1 MKFIFDTLVD
11 KSKYFV
17 FLILV
22 LSVISIFGLPRFQLD
37 ASSDTLLL
45 DNDPDLKVYREN
57 SRKYGSSDFLVIA
70 FTPNND
76 IFSKNTQSF
85 LKDLVLELKGVKG
98 IRNVL
103 SLFDVPLLN
112 YNEQSISEL
121 AENVITL
128 NTENIDLNKARREFE
143 TNEVYRGLLISNDLQ
158 TIALQMSLEPN
169 ASYQS
174 LISQRYDLL
183 DSQSNLEDS
192 NFSEKLSI
200 LELKIE
206 TEKKLNLLKEGKII
220 NEIRSITNKYKQK
233 GDIYLGGGAMIAY
246 DTIQMIQQ
254 DLITFGIAVFFM
266 FVFILS
272 LIFRQIRWVAIPL
285 ISAGLSALFTTGL
298 ISWMGW
304 KVTVVSANFIAL
316 LMIIGISLTVHL
328 VVRYREITSK
338 NTDLSHSESIK
349 RTLSQMFLPCLY
361 TALTTMVAFA
371 SLIISDIRP
380 IIDFGLLMVL
390 SIFIAF
396 IVSFLFFGT
405 LASLMNKNEKDSM
418 IDYSSGFTTSINT
431 FVVKFKNIILLVSIL
446 GFVLSLI
453 GINKLSVEN
462 KFIDYFKPSTEI
474 YKGLSLIDKKLGG
487 TAPLDIIIT
496 APKDFSPIGAE
507 TEFEDDFDDFGIET
521 NEYGYWYSTDN
532 LSFLE
537 EIHDYLENRPEIG
550 KVLSVSSAIKLAEI
564 AKGEKLDDLELAL
577 LRKVLPEDINNQL
590 LKSFISDNDNQVRL
604 SARVIES
611 LDGLNRK
618 NLINEVESDLINEFN
633 LSPDQ
638 FYLSGISVIYNN
650 LLQSLFQSLIGSLS
664 IVFSAIFLMF
674 IILFRSFYMALISMI
689 PNLLSAAS
697 VLGIIGWSGIP
708 LDIMTV
714 TVAAISIG
722 IGVDNTIH
730 YVHRFLK
737 EYDLEKNYDLAIKN
751 SHATIGRAMFY
762 TSLTIVLGFMIL
774 ITSNF
779 NPSVFFGIFTSFSMI
794 VAILAALM
802 LLPVL
807 IRHFKPFGKNKHGTS

>member
-1 MKFIFDTLVD
+1 MNNIFNFLVD
-11 KSKYFV
+11 KSKFFI
-17 FLILV
+17 FLLFA
-22 LSVISIFGLPRFQLD
+22 LSIISIIGLPRFQLD

-45 DNDPDLKVYREN
+45 DNDPDLKIYREN

-70 FTPNND
+70 FTPNKD
-76 IFSKNTQSF
+76 IFTNETISLLESLVGK
-85 LKDLVLELKGVKG
+85 LKEVDG
-98 IRNVL
+98 ISNVL
-103 SLFDVPLLN
+103 SLFDVPLLS
-112 YNEQSISEL
+112 YSEQSINEL
-121 AENVITL
+121 AENVVTL
-128 NTENIDLNKARREFE
+128 STDDVDLTKAKYEFE
-143 TNEVYRGLLISNDLQ
+143 TNEVYRGLLISKDLK
-158 TIALQMSLEPN
+158 TIALQMTLKPN
-169 ASYQS
+169 ESYQK
-174 LISQRYDLL
+174 LISKRYELL
-183 DSQSNLEDS
+183 DQKNLIE
-192 NFSEKLSI
+192 EKSFKQD
-200 LELKIE
+200 LESLDFQIE
-206 TEKKLNLLKEGKII
+206 EQKQINLI
-220 NEIRSITNKYKQK
+220 NEATLINEVRRITKDYE
-233 GDIYLGGGAMIAY
+233 GYGEIFLGGGAMIAH
-246 DTIQMIQQ
+246 DTIKMIQQ
-254 DLITFGIAVFFM
+254 DLFTFGVAVFFM
-266 FVFILS
+266 FVLILS
-272 LIFRQIRWVAIPL
+272 IIFRQFRWVIVPL
-285 ISAGLSALFTTGL
+285 VSAGLSALFTTGL
-298 ISWMGW
+298 ISWIGW

-338 NTDLSHSESIK
+338 FNDISHNEALK

-396 IVSFLFFGT
+396 SVSFVFFGS
-405 LASLMNKNEKDSM
+405 LASLMNKNLKDTN
-418 IDYSSGFTTSINT
+418 IDYSSGFTTWINSL
-431 FVVKFKNIILLVSIL
+431 VVRFKNIILLISLL
-446 GFVLSLI
+446 GFIFSIV

-462 KFIDYFKPSTEI
+462 KFIDYFKPTTEI

-487 TAPLDIIIT
+487 TAPLDIIIS
-496 APKDFSPIGAE
+496 APENNFENDYES
-507 TEFEDDFDDFGIET
+507 EDDFDDFGLET
-521 NEYGYWYSTDN
+521 EQYGYWFNSQN
-532 LSFLE
+532 LSYLE
-537 EIHDYLENRPEIG
+537 EIHDYLEARPEIG

-564 AKGEKLDDLELAL
+564 VKGNKLDDLELAL

-590 LKSFISDNDNQVRL
+590 LSSYISEDDNQVRL

-611 LDGLNRK
+611 MDGLNRK
-618 NLINEVESDLINEFN
+618 NLIEEVKNDLIKNYE
-633 LSPDQ
+633 LTEDQ

-664 IVFSAIFLMF
+664 IVFAAIFAMF
-674 IILFRSFYMALISMI
+674 IILFRSLYMAIIAMI
-689 PNLLSAAS
+689 PNLLSASS

-708 LDIMTV
+708 IDIMTV

-737 EYDLEKNYDLAIKN
+737 EYEQNNNYDLAIKN
-751 SHATIGRAMFY
+751 SHSTIGRAMFY

-774 ITSNF
+774 VSSNF

-807 IRHFKPFGKNKHGTS
+807 IRHLKPFGRDSRGTT

>member
-1 MKFIFDTLVD
+1 MNIFFNFLVD
-11 KSKYFV
+11 KSKFFV
-17 FLILV
+17 FLLIALSLVSIL
-22 LSVISIFGLPRFQLD
+22 GLPKFQLD

-45 DNDPDLKVYREN
+45 DNDPDLKTYREN

-70 FTPNND
+70 FTPNEE
-76 IFSKNTQSF
+76 IFTSETVSLLKNLVED
-85 LKDLVLELKGVKG
+85 LKNVNG
-98 IRNVL
+98 IKNVL
-103 SLFDVPLLN
+103 SLFDVPLLK
-112 YNEQSISEL
+112 YSEQSISEL
-121 AENVITL
+121 AENVVTL
-128 NTENIDLNKARREFE
+128 STENVDLTKAKYEFE
-143 TNEVYRGLLISNDLQ
+143 TNEVYRGLLISEDLK
-158 TIALQMSLEPN
+158 TIAFQMSLEPN
-169 ASYQS
+169 KEYQK
-174 LISQRYDLL
+174 LISERYDLIDL
-183 DSQSNLEDS
+183 EMTLEEEVFKNNLE
-192 NFSEKLSI
+192 I
-200 LELKIE
+200 LDLKIDE
-206 TEKKLNLLKEGKII
+206 QKKINLSNEAILI
-220 NEIRSITNKYKQK
+220 NEVRNITNNYKDN
-233 GDIYLGGGAMIAY
+233 GEIFLGGGAMIAH
-246 DTIQMIQQ
+246 DTIKMIQQ
-254 DLITFGIAVFFM
+254 DLLTFGVAVFFM
-266 FVFILS
+266 FVLILS
-272 LIFRQIRWVAIPL
+272 IIFKQFRWVAIPL
-285 ISAGLSALFTTGL
+285 ISACLSALFTTGL

-328 VVRYREITSK
+328 VVRYREITSRFH
-338 NTDLSHSESIK
+338 DLTHSEALK
-349 RTLSQMFLPCLY
+349 KTLSQMFLPCLY

-396 IVSFLFFGT
+396 TVSFVFFGS
-405 LASLMNKNEKDSM
+405 LASLMKKNTKDTKV
-418 IDYSSGFTTSINT
+418 DYSSGFTTWINSL
-431 FVVKFKNIILLVSIL
+431 VVRFKNIILLI
-446 GFVLSLI
+446 SLI
-453 GINKLSVEN
+453 GFIFSLVGINKLSVEN
-462 KFIDYFKPSTEI
+462 KFIDYFKPTTEI
-474 YKGLSLIDKKLGG
+474 YQGLSLIDKKLGG
-487 TAPLDIIIT
+487 TAPLDIIIS
-496 APKDFSPIGAE
+496 APQSATQTND
-507 TEFEDDFDDFGIET
+507 EFEEDFDDFGIET
-521 NEYGYWYSTDN
+521 EEYGYWFNSQN
-532 LSFLE
+532 LSYLE
-537 EIHDYLENRPEIG
+537 EIHDYLERRPEIG

-590 LKSFISDNDNQVRL
+590 LSSYISEDDNQVRL

-611 LDGLNRK
+611 MDGLNRK
-618 NLINEVESDLINEFN
+618 NLIDEVKTDLIQNYQ
-633 LSPDQ
+633 LSEEQ

-650 LLQSLFQSLIGSLS
+650 LLQSLFQSLIGSLT
-664 IVFSAIFLMF
+664 IVFSAIFIMF
-674 IILFRSFYMALISMI
+674 IILFRSLYMALIAMI

-737 EYDLEKNYDLAIKN
+737 EYDLQKNYDLAIKN

-774 ITSNF
+774 VSSNF

-794 VAILAALM
+794 IAILAALM

-807 IRHFKPFGKNKHGTS
+807 IRHLKPFGRNLHGTT

>member
-1 MKFIFDTLVD
+1 MNIFFNFLVD
-11 KSKYFV
+11 KSKFFV
-17 FLILV
+17 FFLIA
-22 LSVISIFGLPRFQLD
+22 LSLISILGLPKFQLD

-45 DNDPDLKVYREN
+45 DNDPDLKTYREN

-70 FTPNND
+70 FTPNEE
-76 IFSKNTQSF
+76 IFTSETVSLLKNLVED
-85 LKDLVLELKGVKG
+85 LKNVNG
-98 IRNVL
+98 IKNVL
-103 SLFDVPLLN
+103 SLFDVPLLK
-112 YNEQSISEL
+112 YSEQSISEL
-121 AENVITL
+121 AENVVTL
-128 NTENIDLNKARREFE
+128 STENVDLTKAKYEFE
-143 TNEVYRGLLISNDLQ
+143 TNEVYRGLLISEDLK
-158 TIALQMSLEPN
+158 TIAFQMSLEPN
-169 ASYQS
+169 KEYHK
-174 LISQRYDLL
+174 LISERYDLIDL
-183 DSQSNLEDS
+183 EMTLEEEVFKNNLE
-192 NFSEKLSI
+192 I
-200 LELKIE
+200 LDLKIDE
-206 TEKKLNLLKEGKII
+206 QKKINLSNEAILI
-220 NEIRSITNKYKQK
+220 NEVRNITNNYKDN
-233 GDIYLGGGAMIAY
+233 GEIFLGGGAMIAH
-246 DTIQMIQQ
+246 DTIKMIQQ
-254 DLITFGIAVFFM
+254 DLLTFGVAVFFM
-266 FVFILS
+266 FVLILS
-272 LIFRQIRWVAIPL
+272 IIFKQFRWVAIPL
-285 ISAGLSALFTTGL
+285 ISACLSALFTTGL

-328 VVRYREITSK
+328 VVRYREITSRFH
-338 NTDLSHSESIK
+338 DLTHSEALK
-349 RTLSQMFLPCLY
+349 KTLSQMFLPCLY

-396 IVSFLFFGT
+396 TVSFIFFGS
-405 LASLMNKNEKDSM
+405 LASLMKKNTKDTKV
-418 IDYSSGFTTSINT
+418 DYSSGFTTWINSL
-431 FVVKFKNIILLVSIL
+431 VVRFKNIILLI
-446 GFVLSLI
+446 SLI
-453 GINKLSVEN
+453 GFIFSLVGINKLSVEN
-462 KFIDYFKPSTEI
+462 KFIDYFKPTTEI
-474 YKGLSLIDKKLGG
+474 YQGLSLIDKKLGG
-487 TAPLDIIIT
+487 TAPLDIIIS
-496 APKDFSPIGAE
+496 APQSATQTND
-507 TEFEDDFDDFGIET
+507 EFEEDFDDFGIET
-521 NEYGYWYSTDN
+521 EEYGYWFNSQN
-532 LSFLE
+532 LSYLE
-537 EIHDYLENRPEIG
+537 EIHDYLERRPEIG

-590 LKSFISDNDNQVRL
+590 LSSYISEDDNQVRL

-611 LDGLNRK
+611 MDGLNRK
-618 NLINEVESDLINEFN
+618 NLIDEVKTDLIQNYQ
-633 LSPDQ
+633 LSEEQ

-650 LLQSLFQSLIGSLS
+650 LLQSLFQSLIGSLT
-664 IVFSAIFLMF
+664 IVFSAIFIMF
-674 IILFRSFYMALISMI
+674 IILFRSLYMALIAMI

-737 EYDLEKNYDLAIKN
+737 EYDLQKNYDLAIKN

-774 ITSNF
+774 VSSNF

-794 VAILAALM
+794 IAILAALM

-807 IRHFKPFGKNKHGTS
+807 IRHLKPFGRNLHGTT

>member
-1 MKFIFDTLVD
+1 MNNIFNFLVD
-11 KSKYFV
+11 KSKFFI
-17 FLILV
+17 FLLFA
-22 LSVISIFGLPRFQLD
+22 LSIISIIGLPRFQLD

-45 DNDPDLKVYREN
+45 DNDPDLKIYREN

-70 FTPNND
+70 FTPNKD
-76 IFSKNTQSF
+76 IFTNETISLLENLVGK
-85 LKDLVLELKGVKG
+85 LKEVDG
-98 IRNVL
+98 ISNVL
-103 SLFDVPLLN
+103 SLFDVPLLS
-112 YNEQSISEL
+112 YSEQSINEL
-121 AENVITL
+121 AENVVTL
-128 NTENIDLNKARREFE
+128 STDDVDLTKAKYEFE
-143 TNEVYRGLLISNDLQ
+143 TNEVYRGLLISKDLK
-158 TIALQMSLEPN
+158 TIALQMTLKPN
-169 ASYQS
+169 ESYQK
-174 LISQRYDLL
+174 LISKRYDLL
-183 DSQSNLEDS
+183 DQKDLIEEKSFKQDLESLDFQIEEQKQINL
-192 NFSEKLSI
+192 
-200 LELKIE
+200 
-206 TEKKLNLLKEGKII
+206 I
-220 NEIRSITNKYKQK
+220 NEATLINEVRRITKDYE
-233 GDIYLGGGAMIAY
+233 GYGEIFLGGGAMIAH
-246 DTIQMIQQ
+246 DTIKMIQQ
-254 DLITFGIAVFFM
+254 DLFTFGVAVFFM
-266 FVFILS
+266 FVLILS
-272 LIFRQIRWVAIPL
+272 IIFRQFRWVIVPL
-285 ISAGLSALFTTGL
+285 VSAGLSALFTTGL

-338 NTDLSHSESIK
+338 FNDISHNEALK

-396 IVSFLFFGT
+396 SVSFVFFGS
-405 LASLMNKNEKDSM
+405 LASLMNKNLKDTN
-418 IDYSSGFTTSINT
+418 IDYSSGFTTWINSL
-431 FVVKFKNIILLVSIL
+431 VVRFKNIILLISLL
-446 GFVLSLI
+446 GFIFSIV

-462 KFIDYFKPSTEI
+462 KFIDYFKPTTEI

-487 TAPLDIIIT
+487 TAPLDIIIS
-496 APKDFSPIGAE
+496 APENNFENDYES
-507 TEFEDDFDDFGIET
+507 EDDFDDFGLET
-521 NEYGYWYSTDN
+521 EQYGYWFNSQN
-532 LSFLE
+532 LSYLE
-537 EIHDYLENRPEIG
+537 EIHDYLEARPEIG

-564 AKGEKLDDLELAL
+564 VKGNKLDDLELAL

-590 LKSFISDNDNQVRL
+590 LSSYISEDDNQVRL

-611 LDGLNRK
+611 MDGLNRK
-618 NLINEVESDLINEFN
+618 NLIEEVKNDLIKNYE
-633 LSPDQ
+633 LTEDQ

-664 IVFSAIFLMF
+664 IVFAAIFAMF
-674 IILFRSFYMALISMI
+674 IILFRSLYMAIIAMI
-689 PNLLSAAS
+689 PNLLSASS

-708 LDIMTV
+708 IDIMTV

-737 EYDLEKNYDLAIKN
+737 EYEQNNNYDLAIKN
-751 SHATIGRAMFY
+751 SHSTIGRAMFY

-774 ITSNF
+774 VSSNF

-802 LLPVL
+802 LLHVL
-807 IRHFKPFGKNKHGTS
+807 IRHLKPFGRDSRGTT

>member
-1 MKFIFDTLVD
+1 MNNIFNFLVD
-11 KSKYFV
+11 KSKFFI
-17 FLILV
+17 FLLFA
-22 LSVISIFGLPRFQLD
+22 LSIISIIGLPRFQLD

-45 DNDPDLKVYREN
+45 DNDPDLKIYREN

-70 FTPNND
+70 FTPNKD
-76 IFSKNTQSF
+76 IFTNETISLLENLVGK
-85 LKDLVLELKGVKG
+85 LKEVDG
-98 IRNVL
+98 ISNVL
-103 SLFDVPLLN
+103 SLFDVPLLS
-112 YNEQSISEL
+112 YSEQSINEL
-121 AENVITL
+121 AENVVTL
-128 NTENIDLNKARREFE
+128 STDDVDLTKAKYEFE
-143 TNEVYRGLLISNDLQ
+143 TNEVYRGLLISKDLK
-158 TIALQMSLEPN
+158 TIALQMTLKPN
-169 ASYQS
+169 ESYQK
-174 LISQRYDLL
+174 LISKRYELL
-183 DSQSNLEDS
+183 DQKNLIE
-192 NFSEKLSI
+192 EKSFKQD
-200 LELKIE
+200 LESLDFQIE
-206 TEKKLNLLKEGKII
+206 EQKQINLI
-220 NEIRSITNKYKQK
+220 NEATLINEVRRITKDYE
-233 GDIYLGGGAMIAY
+233 GYGEIFLGGGAMIAH
-246 DTIQMIQQ
+246 DTIKMIQQ
-254 DLITFGIAVFFM
+254 DLFTFGVAVFFM
-266 FVFILS
+266 FVLILS
-272 LIFRQIRWVAIPL
+272 IIFRQFRWVIVPL
-285 ISAGLSALFTTGL
+285 VSAGLSALFTTGL
-298 ISWMGW
+298 ISWIGW

-338 NTDLSHSESIK
+338 FNDISHNEALK

-396 IVSFLFFGT
+396 SVSFIFFGS
-405 LASLMNKNEKDSM
+405 LASLMNKNLKDTN
-418 IDYSSGFTTSINT
+418 IDYSSGFTTWINSL
-431 FVVKFKNIILLVSIL
+431 VVRFKNLILLISLL
-446 GFVLSLI
+446 GFIFSIV

-487 TAPLDIIIT
+487 TAPLDIIIS
-496 APKDFSPIGAE
+496 APENNFENDYES
-507 TEFEDDFDDFGIET
+507 EDDFDDFGLET
-521 NEYGYWYSTDN
+521 EQYGYWFNSQN
-532 LSFLE
+532 LSYLE
-537 EIHDYLENRPEIG
+537 EIHDYLEARPEIG

-564 AKGEKLDDLELAL
+564 VKGNKLDDLELAL
-577 LRKVLPEDINNQL
+577 LRKVLPEDINDQL
-590 LKSFISDNDNQVRL
+590 LSSYISEDDNQVRL

-611 LDGLNRK
+611 MDGLNRK
-618 NLINEVESDLINEFN
+618 KLIEEVKNDLIKNYE
-633 LSPDQ
+633 LTEDQ

-664 IVFSAIFLMF
+664 IVFAAIFAMF
-674 IILFRSFYMALISMI
+674 IILFRSLYMAIIAMI
-689 PNLLSAAS
+689 PNLLSASS

-708 LDIMTV
+708 IDIMTV

-737 EYDLEKNYDLAIKN
+737 EYEQNNNYDLAIKN
-751 SHATIGRAMFY
+751 SHSTIGRAMFY

-774 ITSNF
+774 VSSNF

-807 IRHFKPFGKNKHGTS
+807 IRHLKPFGRDSRGTT

>member
-1 MKFIFDTLVD
+1 MNSLFNFLVD
-11 KSKYFV
+11 KSKF
-17 FLILV
+17 FIFIIIL
-22 LSVISIFGLPRFQLD
+22 LSLVSILGLPKFQLD

-70 FTPNND
+70 FTPDKD
-76 IFSKNTQSF
+76 IFSSETISLLKKLESNLKNI
-85 LKDLVLELKGVKG
+85 DG
-98 IRNVL
+98 IQNVL
-103 SLFDVPLLN
+103 SLLDVPLLS
-112 YNEQSISEL
+112 YSEQSINEL
-121 AENVITL
+121 ADNLVTLSTENV
-128 NTENIDLNKARREFE
+128 DLVKAKKEFE
-143 TNEVYRGLLISNDLQ
+143 LNEVYRGLLISEDLK
-158 TIALQMSLEPN
+158 TIAFQMTLEPN
-169 ASYQS
+169 DQFQN
-174 LISQRYDLL
+174 LISDRYDLL
-183 DSQSNLEDS
+183 DSKNTLDNEIFSKNLENLDLKIDNQKKINLSKEAILINDIRNISNLYKD
-192 NFSEKLSI
+192 K
-200 LELKIE
+200 
-206 TEKKLNLLKEGKII
+206 G
-220 NEIRSITNKYKQK
+220 EIF
-233 GDIYLGGGAMIAY
+233 LGGGAMIAH
-246 DTIQMIQQ
+246 DTIKMIQQ
-254 DLITFGIAVFFM
+254 DLFTFGVAVFFM
-266 FVFILS
+266 FVLILS
-272 LIFRQIRWVAIPL
+272 LIFRQFRWVVIPL
-285 ISAGLSALFTTGL
+285 TSAGLSALFTTGL
-298 ISWMGW
+298 ISWLGW

-328 VVRYREITSK
+328 VVRYREITS
-338 NTDLSHSESIK
+338 NFNDLSHEDALK
-349 RTLSQMFLPCLY
+349 KTLSQMFLPCLY

-390 SIFIAF
+390 SISIAF
-396 IVSFLFFGT
+396 IVSFVFFGS
-405 LASLMNKNEKDSM
+405 LSSLMGKNLKDTQ
-418 IDYSSGFTTSINT
+418 IDYSSGFTTWINSL
-431 FVVKFKNIILLVSIL
+431 VVRFKNLILLISLLAFIFA
-446 GFVLSLI
+446 FV

-487 TAPLDIIIT
+487 TAPLDIIIS
-496 APKDFSPIGAE
+496 APKEDINLEDDF
-507 TEFEDDFDDFGIET
+507 DDFDDFGIET
-521 NEYGYWYSTDN
+521 DEYGYWFNSQN
-532 LSFLE
+532 LGRLE
-537 EIHDYLENRPEIG
+537 EIHDYLEGRPEIG
-550 KVLSVSSAIKLAEI
+550 KVLSVSSATKLAEI
-564 AKGEKLDDLELAL
+564 VKGEKLDDLELAL

-590 LKSFISDNDNQVRL
+590 LSSYISDDDNQVRL

-618 NLINEVESDLINEFN
+618 NLIEEVKKDLVNNFE
-633 LSPDQ
+633 LSEDQ

-650 LLQSLFQSLIGSLS
+650 LLQSLFQSLIGSLL

-674 IILFRSFYMALISMI
+674 IVLFRSFYMALIAMI

-708 LDIMTV
+708 IDIMTV

-737 EYDLEKNYDLAIKN
+737 EFEQEQNYDIAIKN
-751 SHATIGRAMFY
+751 SHSTIGRAMFY

-774 ITSNF
+774 VSSNF

-807 IRHFKPFGKNKHGTS
+807 IRHLKPFGRN

>member
-1 MKFIFDTLVD
+1 MNIFFNFLVD
-11 KSKYFV
+11 KSKFFV
-17 FLILV
+17 FLLIA
-22 LSVISIFGLPRFQLD
+22 LSLISILGLPKFQLD

-45 DNDPDLKVYREN
+45 DNDPDLKTYREN

-70 FTPNND
+70 FTPNEE
-76 IFSKNTQSF
+76 IFTSETVSLLKNLVED
-85 LKDLVLELKGVKG
+85 LKNVNG
-98 IRNVL
+98 IKNVL
-103 SLFDVPLLN
+103 SLFDVPLLK
-112 YNEQSISEL
+112 YSEQSISEL
-121 AENVITL
+121 AENVVTL
-128 NTENIDLNKARREFE
+128 STENVDLTKAKYEFE
-143 TNEVYRGLLISNDLQ
+143 TNEVYRGLLISEDLK
-158 TIALQMSLEPN
+158 TIAFQMSLEPN
-169 ASYQS
+169 KEYQK
-174 LISQRYDLL
+174 LISERYDLIDL
-183 DSQSNLEDS
+183 EMTLEEEVFKNNLE
-192 NFSEKLSI
+192 I
-200 LELKIE
+200 LDLKIDE
-206 TEKKLNLLKEGKII
+206 QKKINLSNEAILI
-220 NEIRSITNKYKQK
+220 NEVRNITNNYKDN
-233 GDIYLGGGAMIAY
+233 GEIFLGGGAMIAH
-246 DTIQMIQQ
+246 DTIKMIQQ
-254 DLITFGIAVFFM
+254 DLLTFGVAVFFM
-266 FVFILS
+266 FVLILS
-272 LIFRQIRWVAIPL
+272 IIFKQFRWVAIPL
-285 ISAGLSALFTTGL
+285 ISACLSALFTTGL

-328 VVRYREITSK
+328 VVRYREITSRFH
-338 NTDLSHSESIK
+338 DLTHSEALK
-349 RTLSQMFLPCLY
+349 KTLSQMFLPCLY

-396 IVSFLFFGT
+396 TVSFIFFGS
-405 LASLMNKNEKDSM
+405 LASLMKKNTMDTKV
-418 IDYSSGFTTSINT
+418 DYSSGFTTWINSLI
-431 FVVKFKNIILLVSIL
+431 VRFKNIILLI
-446 GFVLSLI
+446 SLI
-453 GINKLSVEN
+453 GFIFSLVGINKLSVEN
-462 KFIDYFKPSTEI
+462 KFIDYFKPTTEI
-474 YKGLSLIDKKLGG
+474 YQGLSLIDKKLGG
-487 TAPLDIIIT
+487 TAPLDIIIS
-496 APKDFSPIGAE
+496 APQSSTQTND
-507 TEFEDDFDDFGIET
+507 EFEEDFDDFGIET
-521 NEYGYWYSTDN
+521 EEYGYWFNSQN
-532 LSFLE
+532 LSYLE
-537 EIHDYLENRPEIG
+537 EIHDYLERRPEIG

-590 LKSFISDNDNQVRL
+590 LSSYISEDDNQVRL

-611 LDGLNRK
+611 MDGLNRK
-618 NLINEVESDLINEFN
+618 NLIDEVKTDLIQNYQ
-633 LSPDQ
+633 LSEEQ

-650 LLQSLFQSLIGSLS
+650 LLQSLFQSLIGSLT
-664 IVFSAIFLMF
+664 IVFSAIFIMF
-674 IILFRSFYMALISMI
+674 IILFRSLYMALIAMI

-737 EYDLEKNYDLAIKN
+737 EYDLQKNYDLAIKN

-774 ITSNF
+774 VSSNF

-794 VAILAALM
+794 IAILAALM

-807 IRHFKPFGKNKHGTS
+807 IRHLKPFGRNLHGTT

>member
-1 MKFIFDTLVD
+1 MNTFFNFLVDRSKIFIF
-11 KSKYFV
+11 
-17 FLILV
+17 FLIL
-22 LSVISIFGLPRFQLD
+22 LSLISLLGLPKFQLD

-45 DNDPDLKVYREN
+45 DNDPDLKTYREN

-70 FTPNND
+70 FTPNKD
-76 IFSKNTQSF
+76 IFTVETLSLLKSLVEDLKN
-85 LKDLVLELKGVKG
+85 VNG
-98 IRNVL
+98 IKNVL
-103 SLFDVPLLN
+103 SLFDVPLLK
-112 YNEQSISEL
+112 YSEQSISEL
-121 AENVITL
+121 AENVVTL
-128 NTENIDLNKARREFE
+128 STENVNLKKAKYEFE
-143 TNEVYRGLLISNDLQ
+143 NNEVYRGLLISEDLK
-158 TIALQMSLEPN
+158 TIAFQMSLEEN
-169 ASYQS
+169 QEYQK
-174 LISQRYDLL
+174 LISERYDLL
-183 DSQSNLEDS
+183 DQKNSLDEEFFKTNLEILDLRIDEQKKINLS
-192 NFSEKLSI
+192 NEAI
-200 LELKIE
+200 L
-206 TEKKLNLLKEGKII
+206 I
-220 NEIRSITNKYKQK
+220 NEVRDITNNYKDK
-233 GDIYLGGGAMIAY
+233 GEIFLGGGAMIAH
-246 DTIQMIQQ
+246 DTIKMIQQ
-254 DLITFGIAVFFM
+254 DLFTFGVAVFFM
-266 FVFILS
+266 FVLILS
-272 LIFRQIRWVAIPL
+272 LIFKQFRWVAIPL
-285 ISAGLSALFTTGL
+285 ISACLSALFTTGL

-328 VVRYREITSK
+328 VVRYREITSRF
-338 NTDLSHSESIK
+338 NDLTHSEALK

-396 IVSFLFFGT
+396 TVSFIFFGS
-405 LASLMNKNEKDSM
+405 LASLMKKNTKDTKV
-418 IDYSSGFTTSINT
+418 DYSSGFTTWINSL
-431 FVVKFKNIILLVSIL
+431 VVRFKNVILIISLI
-446 GFVLSLI
+446 GFILSLV

-462 KFIDYFKPSTEI
+462 KFIDYFKPTTEI
-474 YKGLSLIDKKLGG
+474 YQGLSLIDKKLGG
-487 TAPLDIIIT
+487 TAPLDIIISAPQT
-496 APKDFSPIGAE
+496 APTTND
-507 TEFEDDFDDFGIET
+507 EFEEDFDDFGIET
-521 NEYGYWYSTDN
+521 EEYGYWFNSQN
-532 LSFLE
+532 LSYLE
-537 EIHDYLENRPEIG
+537 EIHDYLEARPEIG

-577 LRKVLPEDINNQL
+577 LRKVLPDDINNQL
-590 LKSFISDNDNQVRL
+590 LSSYISEDDNQVRL

-611 LDGLNRK
+611 MDGLNRK
-618 NLINEVESDLINEFN
+618 NLIDEVKNDLIQNYE
-633 LSPDQ
+633 LSEEQ

-650 LLQSLFQSLIGSLS
+650 LLQSLFQSLIGSLT
-664 IVFSAIFLMF
+664 IVFSAIFIMF
-674 IILFRSFYMALISMI
+674 IILFRSLYMALIAMI
-689 PNLLSAAS
+689 PNLLSASS

-737 EYDLEKNYDLAIKN
+737 EYELQKNYDLAIKN

-774 ITSNF
+774 VSSNF

-807 IRHFKPFGKNKHGTS
+807 IRHLKPFGRNINGST

>member
-1 MKFIFDTLVD
+1 MNNIFNFLVD
-11 KSKYFV
+11 KSKFFI
-17 FLILV
+17 FLLFA
-22 LSVISIFGLPRFQLD
+22 LSIISIIGLPRFQLD

-45 DNDPDLKVYREN
+45 DNDPDLKIYREN

-70 FTPNND
+70 FTPNKN
-76 IFSKNTQSF
+76 IFTNETISLLENLVGK
-85 LKDLVLELKGVKG
+85 LKEVDG
-98 IRNVL
+98 ISNVL
-103 SLFDVPLLN
+103 SLFDVPLLS
-112 YNEQSISEL
+112 YSEQSINEL
-121 AENVITL
+121 AENVVTL
-128 NTENIDLNKARREFE
+128 STDDVDLTKAKYEFE
-143 TNEVYRGLLISNDLQ
+143 TNEVYRGLLISKDLK
-158 TIALQMSLEPN
+158 TIALQMTLKPN
-169 ASYQS
+169 ESYQK
-174 LISQRYDLL
+174 LISKRYDLL
-183 DSQSNLEDS
+183 DQKDLIEEKSFKQDLESLDFQIEEQKQINL
-192 NFSEKLSI
+192 
-200 LELKIE
+200 
-206 TEKKLNLLKEGKII
+206 I
-220 NEIRSITNKYKQK
+220 NEAMLINEVRRITKDYE
-233 GDIYLGGGAMIAY
+233 GYGEIFLGGGAMIAH
-246 DTIQMIQQ
+246 DTIKMIQQ
-254 DLITFGIAVFFM
+254 DLFTFGVAVFFM
-266 FVFILS
+266 FVLILS
-272 LIFRQIRWVAIPL
+272 IIFRQFRWVIVPL
-285 ISAGLSALFTTGL
+285 VSAGLSALFTTGL
-298 ISWMGW
+298 ISWIGW

-338 NTDLSHSESIK
+338 FNDISHNEALK

-396 IVSFLFFGT
+396 SVSFVFFGS
-405 LASLMNKNEKDSM
+405 LASLMNKNLKDTN
-418 IDYSSGFTTSINT
+418 IDYSSGFTTWINSL
-431 FVVKFKNIILLVSIL
+431 VVRFKNIILLISLL
-446 GFVLSLI
+446 GFIFSIV

-462 KFIDYFKPSTEI
+462 KFIDYFKPTTEI

-487 TAPLDIIIT
+487 TAPLDIIIS
-496 APKDFSPIGAE
+496 APENNFENDYES
-507 TEFEDDFDDFGIET
+507 EDDFDDFGLET
-521 NEYGYWYSTDN
+521 EQYGYWFNSQN
-532 LSFLE
+532 LSYLE
-537 EIHDYLENRPEIG
+537 EIHDYLEARPEIG

-564 AKGEKLDDLELAL
+564 VKGNKLDDLELAL

-590 LKSFISDNDNQVRL
+590 LSSYISEDDNQVRL

-611 LDGLNRK
+611 MDGLNRK
-618 NLINEVESDLINEFN
+618 NLIEEVKNDLIKNYE
-633 LSPDQ
+633 LTEDQ

-664 IVFSAIFLMF
+664 IVFAAIFAMF
-674 IILFRSFYMALISMI
+674 IILFRSLYMAIIAMI
-689 PNLLSAAS
+689 PNLLSASS

-708 LDIMTV
+708 IDIMTV

-737 EYDLEKNYDLAIKN
+737 EYEQNNNYDLAIKN
-751 SHATIGRAMFY
+751 SHSTIGRAMFY

-774 ITSNF
+774 VSSNF

-807 IRHFKPFGKNKHGTS
+807 IRHLKPFGRDSRGTT

>member
-1 MKFIFDTLVD
+1 MNNIFNFLVD
-11 KSKYFV
+11 KSKFFI
-17 FLILV
+17 FLLFA
-22 LSVISIFGLPRFQLD
+22 LSIISIIGLPRFQLD

-45 DNDPDLKVYREN
+45 DNDPDLKIYREN

-70 FTPNND
+70 FTPNKD
-76 IFSKNTQSF
+76 IFTNETISLLENLVGK
-85 LKDLVLELKGVKG
+85 LKEVDG
-98 IRNVL
+98 ISNVL
-103 SLFDVPLLN
+103 SLFDVPLLS
-112 YNEQSISEL
+112 YSEQSINEL
-121 AENVITL
+121 AENVVTL
-128 NTENIDLNKARREFE
+128 STDDVDLTKAKYEFE
-143 TNEVYRGLLISNDLQ
+143 TNEVYRGLLISKDLK
-158 TIALQMSLEPN
+158 TIALQMTLKPN
-169 ASYQS
+169 ESYQK
-174 LISQRYDLL
+174 LISKRYELL
-183 DSQSNLEDS
+183 DQKNLIE
-192 NFSEKLSI
+192 EKSFKQD
-200 LELKIE
+200 LESLDFQIE
-206 TEKKLNLLKEGKII
+206 EQKQINLI
-220 NEIRSITNKYKQK
+220 NEATLINEVRRITKDYE
-233 GDIYLGGGAMIAY
+233 GYGEIFLGGGAMIAH
-246 DTIQMIQQ
+246 DTIKMIQQ
-254 DLITFGIAVFFM
+254 DLFTFGVAVFFM
-266 FVFILS
+266 FVLILS
-272 LIFRQIRWVAIPL
+272 IIFRQFRWVIVPL
-285 ISAGLSALFTTGL
+285 VSAGLSALFTTGL
-298 ISWMGW
+298 ISWIGW

-338 NTDLSHSESIK
+338 FNDISHNEALK

-396 IVSFLFFGT
+396 SVSFVFFGS
-405 LASLMNKNEKDSM
+405 LASLMNKNLKDTN
-418 IDYSSGFTTSINT
+418 IDYSSGFTTWINSL
-431 FVVKFKNIILLVSIL
+431 VVRFKNIILLISLL
-446 GFVLSLI
+446 GFIFSIV

-462 KFIDYFKPSTEI
+462 KFIDYFKPTTEI

-487 TAPLDIIIT
+487 TAPLDIIIS
-496 APKDFSPIGAE
+496 APENNFENDYES
-507 TEFEDDFDDFGIET
+507 EDDFDDFGLET
-521 NEYGYWYSTDN
+521 EQYGYWFNSQN
-532 LSFLE
+532 LSYLE
-537 EIHDYLENRPEIG
+537 EIHDYLEARPEIG

-564 AKGEKLDDLELAL
+564 VKGNKLDDLELAL
-577 LRKVLPEDINNQL
+577 LRKVLPEDINDQL
-590 LKSFISDNDNQVRL
+590 LSSYISEDDNQVRL

-611 LDGLNRK
+611 MDGLNRK
-618 NLINEVESDLINEFN
+618 KLIEEVKNDLIKNYE
-633 LSPDQ
+633 LTEDQ

-664 IVFSAIFLMF
+664 IVFAAIFAMF
-674 IILFRSFYMALISMI
+674 IILFRSLYMAIIAMI
-689 PNLLSAAS
+689 PNLLSASS

-708 LDIMTV
+708 IDIMTV

-737 EYDLEKNYDLAIKN
+737 EYEQNNNYDLAIKN
-751 SHATIGRAMFY
+751 SHSTIGRAMFY

-774 ITSNF
+774 VSSNF

-807 IRHFKPFGKNKHGTS
+807 IRHLKPFGRDSRGTT

>member
-1 MKFIFDTLVD
+1 MNIFFNFLVD
-11 KSKYFV
+11 KSKFFV
-17 FLILV
+17 FLLIA
-22 LSVISIFGLPRFQLD
+22 LSLISILGLPKFQLD

-45 DNDPDLKVYREN
+45 DNDPDLKTYREN

-70 FTPNND
+70 FTPNEE
-76 IFSKNTQSF
+76 IFTSETVSLLKNLVED
-85 LKDLVLELKGVKG
+85 LKNVNG
-98 IRNVL
+98 IKNVL
-103 SLFDVPLLN
+103 SLFDVPLLK
-112 YNEQSISEL
+112 YSEQSISEL
-121 AENVITL
+121 AENVVTL
-128 NTENIDLNKARREFE
+128 STENVDLSKAKYEFE
-143 TNEVYRGLLISNDLQ
+143 TNEVYRGLLISEDLK
-158 TIALQMSLEPN
+158 TIAFQMSLEPN
-169 ASYQS
+169 KEYQK
-174 LISQRYDLL
+174 LISKRYDLIDL
-183 DSQSNLEDS
+183 EMTLEEEVFKNNLE
-192 NFSEKLSI
+192 I
-200 LELKIE
+200 LDLKIDE
-206 TEKKLNLLKEGKII
+206 QKKINLSNEAILI
-220 NEIRSITNKYKQK
+220 NEVRNITNNYKDN
-233 GDIYLGGGAMIAY
+233 GEIFLGGGAMIAH
-246 DTIQMIQQ
+246 DTIKMIQQ
-254 DLITFGIAVFFM
+254 DLLTFGVAVFFM
-266 FVFILS
+266 FVLILS
-272 LIFRQIRWVAIPL
+272 IIFKQFRWVAIPL
-285 ISAGLSALFTTGL
+285 ISACLSALFTTGL

-328 VVRYREITSK
+328 VVRYREITSRFH
-338 NTDLSHSESIK
+338 DLTHSEALK
-349 RTLSQMFLPCLY
+349 KTLSQMFLPCLY

-396 IVSFLFFGT
+396 TVSFIFFGS
-405 LASLMNKNEKDSM
+405 LASLMKKNTKDTKV
-418 IDYSSGFTTSINT
+418 DYSSGFTTWINSL
-431 FVVKFKNIILLVSIL
+431 VVRFKNIILLI
-446 GFVLSLI
+446 SLI
-453 GINKLSVEN
+453 GFIFSLVGINKLSVEN
-462 KFIDYFKPSTEI
+462 KFIDYFKPTTEI
-474 YKGLSLIDKKLGG
+474 YQGLSLIDKKLGG
-487 TAPLDIIIT
+487 TAPLDIIIS
-496 APKDFSPIGAE
+496 APQSATQTND
-507 TEFEDDFDDFGIET
+507 EFEEDFDDFGIET
-521 NEYGYWYSTDN
+521 EEYGYWFNSQN
-532 LSFLE
+532 LSYLE
-537 EIHDYLENRPEIG
+537 EIHDYLERRPEIG

-590 LKSFISDNDNQVRL
+590 LSSYISENDNQVRL

-611 LDGLNRK
+611 MDGLNRK
-618 NLINEVESDLINEFN
+618 NLIDEVKTDLIQNYQ
-633 LSPDQ
+633 LSEEQ

-650 LLQSLFQSLIGSLS
+650 LLQSLFQSLIGSLT
-664 IVFSAIFLMF
+664 IVFSAIFIMF
-674 IILFRSFYMALISMI
+674 IILFRSLYMALIAMI

-737 EYDLEKNYDLAIKN
+737 EYDLQKNYDLAIKN

-774 ITSNF
+774 VSSNF

-794 VAILAALM
+794 IAILAALM

-807 IRHFKPFGKNKHGTS
+807 IRHLKPFGRNLHGTT

>member
-1 MKFIFDTLVD
+1 MNSLFNFLVD
-11 KSKYFV
+11 KSKF
-17 FLILV
+17 FIFIIIL
-22 LSVISIFGLPRFQLD
+22 LSLVSILGLPKFQLD

-70 FTPNND
+70 FTPDKD
-76 IFSKNTQSF
+76 IFSSETISLLKKLESNLKNI
-85 LKDLVLELKGVKG
+85 DG
-98 IRNVL
+98 IQNVL
-103 SLFDVPLLN
+103 SLLDVPLLS
-112 YNEQSISEL
+112 YSEQSINEL
-121 AENVITL
+121 ADNLVTLSTENV
-128 NTENIDLNKARREFE
+128 DLVKAKKEFE
-143 TNEVYRGLLISNDLQ
+143 INEVYRGLLISEDLK
-158 TIALQMSLEPN
+158 TIAFQMTLEPN
-169 ASYQS
+169 DQFQN
-174 LISQRYDLL
+174 LISDRYDLL
-183 DSQSNLEDS
+183 DSKDTLDNEIFSKNLENLDLKIDNQKKINLSKEAILINDIRNISNLYKD
-192 NFSEKLSI
+192 K
-200 LELKIE
+200 
-206 TEKKLNLLKEGKII
+206 G
-220 NEIRSITNKYKQK
+220 EIF
-233 GDIYLGGGAMIAY
+233 LGGGAMIAH
-246 DTIQMIQQ
+246 DTIKMIQQ
-254 DLITFGIAVFFM
+254 DLFTFGVAVFFM
-266 FVFILS
+266 FVLILS
-272 LIFRQIRWVAIPL
+272 LIFRQFRWVVIPL
-285 ISAGLSALFTTGL
+285 TSAGLSALFTTGL
-298 ISWMGW
+298 ISWLGW

-328 VVRYREITSK
+328 VVRYREITS
-338 NTDLSHSESIK
+338 NFNDLSHEDALK
-349 RTLSQMFLPCLY
+349 KTLSQMFLPCLY

-390 SIFIAF
+390 SISIAF
-396 IVSFLFFGT
+396 IVSFVFFGS
-405 LASLMNKNEKDSM
+405 LSSLMGKNLKDTQ
-418 IDYSSGFTTSINT
+418 IDYSSGFTTWINSL
-431 FVVKFKNIILLVSIL
+431 VVRFKNLILLISLLAFIFA
-446 GFVLSLI
+446 FV

-487 TAPLDIIIT
+487 TAPLDIIIS
-496 APKDFSPIGAE
+496 APKEDINLEDDF
-507 TEFEDDFDDFGIET
+507 DDFDDFGIET
-521 NEYGYWYSTDN
+521 DEYGYWFNSQN
-532 LSFLE
+532 LGRLE
-537 EIHDYLENRPEIG
+537 EIHDYLEGRPEIG
-550 KVLSVSSAIKLAEI
+550 KVLSVSSATKLAEI
-564 AKGEKLDDLELAL
+564 VKGEKLDDLELAL

-590 LKSFISDNDNQVRL
+590 LSSYISDDDNQVRL

-618 NLINEVESDLINEFN
+618 NLIEEVKKDLVNNFE
-633 LSPDQ
+633 LSEDQ

-650 LLQSLFQSLIGSLS
+650 LLQSLFQSLIGSLL

-674 IILFRSFYMALISMI
+674 IVLFRSFYMALIAMI

-708 LDIMTV
+708 IDIMTV

-737 EYDLEKNYDLAIKN
+737 EYEQEQNYDLAIKN
-751 SHATIGRAMFY
+751 SHSTIGRAMFY

-774 ITSNF
+774 VSSNF

-807 IRHFKPFGKNKHGTS
+807 IRHLKPFGRN

>member
-1 MKFIFDTLVD
+1 MNIFFNFLVD
-11 KSKYFV
+11 KSKFFV
-17 FLILV
+17 FLLIA
-22 LSVISIFGLPRFQLD
+22 LSLISILGLPKFQLD

-45 DNDPDLKVYREN
+45 DNDPDLKTYREN

-70 FTPNND
+70 FTPNEE
-76 IFSKNTQSF
+76 IFTSETVSLLKNLVED
-85 LKDLVLELKGVKG
+85 LKNVNG
-98 IRNVL
+98 IKNVL
-103 SLFDVPLLN
+103 SLFDVPLLK
-112 YNEQSISEL
+112 YSEQSISEL
-121 AENVITL
+121 AENVVTL
-128 NTENIDLNKARREFE
+128 STENVDLTKAKYEFE
-143 TNEVYRGLLISNDLQ
+143 TNEVYRGLLISEDLK
-158 TIALQMSLEPN
+158 TIAFQMSLEPN
-169 ASYQS
+169 KEYQK
-174 LISQRYDLL
+174 LISERYDLIDL
-183 DSQSNLEDS
+183 EMTLEEEVFKNNLE
-192 NFSEKLSI
+192 I
-200 LELKIE
+200 LDLKIDE
-206 TEKKLNLLKEGKII
+206 QKKINLSNEAILI
-220 NEIRSITNKYKQK
+220 NEVRNITNNYKDN
-233 GDIYLGGGAMIAY
+233 GEIFLGGGAMIAH
-246 DTIQMIQQ
+246 DTIKMIQQ
-254 DLITFGIAVFFM
+254 DLLTFGVAVFFM
-266 FVFILS
+266 FVLILS
-272 LIFRQIRWVAIPL
+272 IIFKQFRWVAIPL
-285 ISAGLSALFTTGL
+285 ISACLSALFTTGL

-328 VVRYREITSK
+328 VVRYREITSRFH
-338 NTDLSHSESIK
+338 DLTHSEALK
-349 RTLSQMFLPCLY
+349 KTLSQMFLPCLY

-396 IVSFLFFGT
+396 TVSFIFFGS
-405 LASLMNKNEKDSM
+405 LASLMKKNTKDTKV
-418 IDYSSGFTTSINT
+418 DYSSGFTTWINSL
-431 FVVKFKNIILLVSIL
+431 VVRFKNIILLI
-446 GFVLSLI
+446 SLI
-453 GINKLSVEN
+453 GFIFSLVGINKLSVEN
-462 KFIDYFKPSTEI
+462 KFIDYFKPTTEI
-474 YKGLSLIDKKLGG
+474 YQGLSLIDKKLGG
-487 TAPLDIIIT
+487 TAPLDIIIS
-496 APKDFSPIGAE
+496 APQSAAQTND
-507 TEFEDDFDDFGIET
+507 EFEEDFDDFGIET
-521 NEYGYWYSTDN
+521 EEYGYWFNSQN
-532 LSFLE
+532 LSYLE
-537 EIHDYLENRPEIG
+537 EIHDYLERRPEIG

-590 LKSFISDNDNQVRL
+590 LSSYISEDDNQVRL

-611 LDGLNRK
+611 MDGLNRK
-618 NLINEVESDLINEFN
+618 NLIDEVKTDLIQNYQ
-633 LSPDQ
+633 LSEEQ

-650 LLQSLFQSLIGSLS
+650 LLQSLFQSLIGSLT
-664 IVFSAIFLMF
+664 IVFSAIFIMF
-674 IILFRSFYMALISMI
+674 IILFRSLYMALIAMI

-737 EYDLEKNYDLAIKN
+737 EYDLQKNYDLAIKN

-774 ITSNF
+774 VSSNF

-794 VAILAALM
+794 IAILAALM

-807 IRHFKPFGKNKHGTS
+807 IRHLKPFGRNLHGTT

>member
-1 MKFIFDTLVD
+1 MNNIFNFLVD
-11 KSKYFV
+11 KSKFFI
-17 FLILV
+17 FLLFA
-22 LSVISIFGLPRFQLD
+22 LSIISIIGLPRFQLD

-45 DNDPDLKVYREN
+45 DNDPDLKIYREN

-70 FTPNND
+70 FTPDKD
-76 IFSKNTQSF
+76 IFTNETITLLENLVGK
-85 LKDLVLELKGVKG
+85 LKEVDG
-98 IRNVL
+98 ISNVL
-103 SLFDVPLLN
+103 SLFDVPLLS
-112 YNEQSISEL
+112 YSEQSINEL
-121 AENVITL
+121 AENVVTL
-128 NTENIDLNKARREFE
+128 STDDVDLTKAKYEFE
-143 TNEVYRGLLISNDLQ
+143 TNEVYRGLLISKDLK
-158 TIALQMSLEPN
+158 TIALQMTLKPN
-169 ASYQS
+169 ESYQK
-174 LISQRYDLL
+174 LISKRYELL
-183 DSQSNLEDS
+183 DQKNLIE
-192 NFSEKLSI
+192 EKSFKQD
-200 LELKIE
+200 LESLDFQIE
-206 TEKKLNLLKEGKII
+206 EQKQINLI
-220 NEIRSITNKYKQK
+220 NEATLINEVRRITKDYE
-233 GDIYLGGGAMIAY
+233 GYGEIFLGGGAMIAH
-246 DTIQMIQQ
+246 DTIKMIQQ
-254 DLITFGIAVFFM
+254 DLFTFGVAVFFM
-266 FVFILS
+266 FVLILS
-272 LIFRQIRWVAIPL
+272 IIFRQFRWVIVPL
-285 ISAGLSALFTTGL
+285 VSAGLSALFTTGL
-298 ISWMGW
+298 ISWIGW

-338 NTDLSHSESIK
+338 FNDISHNEALK

-396 IVSFLFFGT
+396 SVSFVFFGS
-405 LASLMNKNEKDSM
+405 LASLMNKNLKDTN
-418 IDYSSGFTTSINT
+418 IDYSSGFTTWINSL
-431 FVVKFKNIILLVSIL
+431 VVRFKNIILLISLL
-446 GFVLSLI
+446 GFIFSIV

-462 KFIDYFKPSTEI
+462 KFIDYFKPTTEI

-487 TAPLDIIIT
+487 TAPLDIIIS
-496 APKDFSPIGAE
+496 APENNFENDYES
-507 TEFEDDFDDFGIET
+507 EDDFDDFGLET
-521 NEYGYWYSTDN
+521 EQYGYWFNSQN
-532 LSFLE
+532 LSYLE
-537 EIHDYLENRPEIG
+537 EIHDYLEARPEIG

-564 AKGEKLDDLELAL
+564 VKGNKLDDLELAL

-590 LKSFISDNDNQVRL
+590 LSSYISEDDNQVRL

-611 LDGLNRK
+611 MNGLNRK
-618 NLINEVESDLINEFN
+618 KLIEEVKNDLIKNYE
-633 LSPDQ
+633 LTEDQ

-664 IVFSAIFLMF
+664 IVFAAIFAMF
-674 IILFRSFYMALISMI
+674 IILFRSLYMAIIAMI
-689 PNLLSAAS
+689 PNLLSALS

-708 LDIMTV
+708 IDIMTV

-737 EYDLEKNYDLAIKN
+737 EYEQNNNYDLAIKN
-751 SHATIGRAMFY
+751 SHSTIGRAMFY

-774 ITSNF
+774 VSSNF

-807 IRHFKPFGKNKHGTS
+807 IRHLKPFGRDSRGTT

>member
-1 MKFIFDTLVD
+1 MNNIFNFLVD
-11 KSKYFV
+11 KSKFFI
-17 FLILV
+17 FLLFA
-22 LSVISIFGLPRFQLD
+22 LSIISIIGLPRFQLD

-45 DNDPDLKVYREN
+45 DNDPDLKIYREN

-70 FTPNND
+70 FTPNKD
-76 IFSKNTQSF
+76 IFTNETISLLENLVGK
-85 LKDLVLELKGVKG
+85 LKEVDG
-98 IRNVL
+98 ISNVL
-103 SLFDVPLLN
+103 SLFDVPLLS
-112 YNEQSISEL
+112 YSEQSINEL
-121 AENVITL
+121 AENVVTL
-128 NTENIDLNKARREFE
+128 STDDVDLTKAKYEFE
-143 TNEVYRGLLISNDLQ
+143 TNEVYRGLLISKDLK
-158 TIALQMSLEPN
+158 TIALQMTLKPN
-169 ASYQS
+169 ESYQK
-174 LISQRYDLL
+174 LISKRYELL
-183 DSQSNLEDS
+183 DQKNLIE
-192 NFSEKLSI
+192 EKSFKQD
-200 LELKIE
+200 LESLDFQIE
-206 TEKKLNLLKEGKII
+206 EQKQINLI
-220 NEIRSITNKYKQK
+220 NEATLINEVRRITKDYE
-233 GDIYLGGGAMIAY
+233 GYGEIFLGGGAMIAH
-246 DTIQMIQQ
+246 DTIKMIQQ
-254 DLITFGIAVFFM
+254 DLFTFGVAVFFM
-266 FVFILS
+266 FVLILS
-272 LIFRQIRWVAIPL
+272 IIFRQFRWVIVPL
-285 ISAGLSALFTTGL
+285 VSAGLSALFTTGL
-298 ISWMGW
+298 ISWIGW

-338 NTDLSHSESIK
+338 FNDISHNEALK

-396 IVSFLFFGT
+396 SVSFVFFGS
-405 LASLMNKNEKDSM
+405 LASLMNKNLKDTN
-418 IDYSSGFTTSINT
+418 IDYSSGFTTWINSL
-431 FVVKFKNIILLVSIL
+431 VVRFKNIILLISLL
-446 GFVLSLI
+446 GFIFSIV

-487 TAPLDIIIT
+487 TAPLDIIIS
-496 APKDFSPIGAE
+496 APENNFENDYES
-507 TEFEDDFDDFGIET
+507 EDDFDDFGLET
-521 NEYGYWYSTDN
+521 EQYGYWFNSQN
-532 LSFLE
+532 LSYLE
-537 EIHDYLENRPEIG
+537 EIHDYLEARPEIG

-564 AKGEKLDDLELAL
+564 VKGNKLDDLELAL

-590 LKSFISDNDNQVRL
+590 LSSYISEDDNQVRL

-611 LDGLNRK
+611 MDGLNRK
-618 NLINEVESDLINEFN
+618 NLIEEVKNDLIKNYE
-633 LSPDQ
+633 LTEDQ

-664 IVFSAIFLMF
+664 IVFAAIFAMF
-674 IILFRSFYMALISMI
+674 IILFRSLYMAIIAMI
-689 PNLLSAAS
+689 PNLLSASS

-708 LDIMTV
+708 IDIMTV

-737 EYDLEKNYDLAIKN
+737 EYEQSNNYDLAIKN
-751 SHATIGRAMFY
+751 SHSTIGRAMFY

-774 ITSNF
+774 VSSNF

-807 IRHFKPFGKNKHGTS
+807 IRHLKPFGRDSRGTT

>member
-1 MKFIFDTLVD
+1 MSSFFNFLVD
-11 KSKYFV
+11 KSKFFIF
-17 FLILV
+17 FLFV
-22 LSVISIFGLPRFQLD
+22 LSVVSLIGLPRFQLD

-45 DNDPDLKVYREN
+45 DNDPDLKIYREN

-70 FTPNND
+70 FTPKAEIFNPETITLLKELVKDLND
-76 IFSKNTQSF
+76 I
-85 LKDLVLELKGVKG
+85 KG
-98 IRNVL
+98 IKNVL
-103 SLFDVPLLN
+103 SLFDVPLLQ
-112 YNEQSISEL
+112 YSDQSISEL
-121 AENVITL
+121 ADNVITL
-128 NTENIDLNKARREFE
+128 STDDVDLSKAKYEFE
-143 TNEVYRGLLISNDLQ
+143 TNEVYRGLLISDDLK
-158 TIALQMSLEPN
+158 TIAFQMSLEPN
-169 ASYQS
+169 SFYQNI
-174 LISQRYDLL
+174 ISERYDLL
-183 DSQSNLEDS
+183 DQKDLLEKEEYLS
-192 NFSEKLSI
+192 SLEKI
-200 LELKIE
+200 NQEIE
-206 TEKKLNLLKEGKII
+206 
-220 NEIRSITNKYKQK
+220 KQK
-233 GDIYLGGGAMIAY
+233 KINLSNEANLIKEVRNVTSRYSNQGEIFLGGGAMIAH

-254 DLITFGIAVFFM
+254 DLIVFGIAVFFM

-272 LIFRQIRWVAIPL
+272 LIFRQLRWVVIPL
-285 ISAGLSALFTTGL
+285 LSAGLSALLTTGL
-298 ISWMGW
+298 ISWLGW

-328 VVRYREITSK
+328 VVRYREIISRSSG
-338 NTDLSHSESIK
+338 LSHEDALK
-349 RTLSQMFLPCLY
+349 KTLTQMFLPCLY

-396 IVSFLFFGT
+396 TISFIFFGT
-405 LASLMNKNEKDSM
+405 LASLMSKNTKDTKV
-418 IDYSSGFTTSINT
+418 DYSTGFTTSINSL
-431 FVVKFKNIILLVSIL
+431 VVRFKNIILLVSLAGLI
-446 GFVLSLI
+446 FALI
-453 GINKLSVEN
+453 GISKLSVEN

-474 YKGLSLIDKKLGG
+474 YQGLSLIDKKLGG
-487 TAPLDIIIT
+487 TAPLDIIIS
-496 APKDFSPIGAE
+496 APSEALEEKNVF
-507 TEFEDDFDDFGIET
+507 DDEEFDDFGVET
-521 NEYGYWYSTDN
+521 EEYGYWFNTKS

-537 EIHDYLENRPEIG
+537 EIHDYLEGRPEIG

-590 LKSFISDNDNQVRL
+590 LSAYISDDDNQVRL

-611 LDGLNRK
+611 MDGLNRK
-618 NLINEVESDLINEFN
+618 NLIQEVKMDLIQDYD
-633 LSPDQ
+633 LSAEQ

-650 LLQSLFQSLIGSLS
+650 LLQSLFQSLIGSLT
-664 IVFSAIFLMF
+664 IVFSAIFVMF
-674 IILFRSFYMALISMI
+674 ILLFRSLYMALIAMI

-737 EYDLEKNYDLAIKN
+737 EYEEQKNYDVAIKN
-751 SHATIGRAMFY
+751 SHSTIGRAMFY

-774 ITSNF
+774 VTSNF

-794 VAILAALM
+794 IAILAALM

-807 IRHFKPFGKNKHGTS
+807 IRHLKPFGKN

>member
-1 MKFIFDTLVD
+1 MNNIFNFLVD
-11 KSKYFV
+11 KSKFFI
-17 FLILV
+17 FLLFA
-22 LSVISIFGLPRFQLD
+22 LSIISIIGLPRFQLD

-45 DNDPDLKVYREN
+45 DNDPDLKIYREN

-70 FTPNND
+70 FTPNKN
-76 IFSKNTQSF
+76 IFTNETISLLENLVGK
-85 LKDLVLELKGVKG
+85 LKEVDG
-98 IRNVL
+98 ISNVL
-103 SLFDVPLLN
+103 SLFDVPLLS
-112 YNEQSISEL
+112 YSEQSINEL
-121 AENVITL
+121 AENVVTL
-128 NTENIDLNKARREFE
+128 STDDVDLTKAKYEFE
-143 TNEVYRGLLISNDLQ
+143 TNEVYRGLLISKDLK
-158 TIALQMSLEPN
+158 TIALQMTLKPN
-169 ASYQS
+169 ESYQK
-174 LISQRYDLL
+174 LISKRYDLL
-183 DSQSNLEDS
+183 DQKDLIEEKSFKQDLESLDFQIEEQKQINL
-192 NFSEKLSI
+192 
-200 LELKIE
+200 
-206 TEKKLNLLKEGKII
+206 I
-220 NEIRSITNKYKQK
+220 NEATLINEVRRITKDYE
-233 GDIYLGGGAMIAY
+233 GYGEIFLGGGAMIAH
-246 DTIQMIQQ
+246 DTIKMIQQ
-254 DLITFGIAVFFM
+254 DLFTFGVAVFFM
-266 FVFILS
+266 FVLILS
-272 LIFRQIRWVAIPL
+272 IIFRQFRWVIVPL
-285 ISAGLSALFTTGL
+285 VSAGLSALFTTGL
-298 ISWMGW
+298 ISWIGW

-338 NTDLSHSESIK
+338 FNDISHNEALK

-396 IVSFLFFGT
+396 SVSFVFFGS
-405 LASLMNKNEKDSM
+405 LASLMNKNLKDTN
-418 IDYSSGFTTSINT
+418 IDYSSGFTTWINSL
-431 FVVKFKNIILLVSIL
+431 VVRFKNIILLISLL
-446 GFVLSLI
+446 GFIFSIV

-462 KFIDYFKPSTEI
+462 KFIDYFKPTTEI

-487 TAPLDIIIT
+487 TAPLDIIIS
-496 APKDFSPIGAE
+496 APENNFENDYES
-507 TEFEDDFDDFGIET
+507 EDDFDDFGLET
-521 NEYGYWYSTDN
+521 EQYGYWFNSQN
-532 LSFLE
+532 LSYLE
-537 EIHDYLENRPEIG
+537 EIHDYLEARPEIG

-564 AKGEKLDDLELAL
+564 VKGNKLDDLELAL
-577 LRKVLPEDINNQL
+577 LRKVLPEDINDQL
-590 LKSFISDNDNQVRL
+590 LSSYISEDDNQVRL

-611 LDGLNRK
+611 MDGLNRK
-618 NLINEVESDLINEFN
+618 NLIEEVKNDLIKNYE
-633 LSPDQ
+633 LTEDQ

-664 IVFSAIFLMF
+664 IVFAAIFAMF
-674 IILFRSFYMALISMI
+674 IILFRSLYMAIIAMI
-689 PNLLSAAS
+689 PNLLSASS

-708 LDIMTV
+708 IDIMTV

-737 EYDLEKNYDLAIKN
+737 EYEQNNNYDLAIKN
-751 SHATIGRAMFY
+751 SHSTIGRAMFY

-774 ITSNF
+774 VSSNF

-807 IRHFKPFGKNKHGTS
+807 IRHLKPFGRDSRGTT

>member
-1 MKFIFDTLVD
+1 MNIFFNFLVD
-11 KSKYFV
+11 KSKFFV
-17 FLILV
+17 FLLIA
-22 LSVISIFGLPRFQLD
+22 LSLISILGLPKFQLD

-45 DNDPDLKVYREN
+45 DNDPDLKTYREN

-70 FTPNND
+70 FTPNEE
-76 IFSKNTQSF
+76 IFTSETVSLLKNLVED
-85 LKDLVLELKGVKG
+85 LKNVNG
-98 IRNVL
+98 IKNVL
-103 SLFDVPLLN
+103 SLFDVPLLK
-112 YNEQSISEL
+112 YSEQSISEL
-121 AENVITL
+121 AENVVTL
-128 NTENIDLNKARREFE
+128 STENVDLTKAKYEFE
-143 TNEVYRGLLISNDLQ
+143 TNEVYRGLLISEDLK
-158 TIALQMSLEPN
+158 TIAFQMSLEPN
-169 ASYQS
+169 KEYQK
-174 LISQRYDLL
+174 LISERYDLMDL
-183 DSQSNLEDS
+183 EMTLEEEVFKNNLE
-192 NFSEKLSI
+192 I
-200 LELKIE
+200 LDLKIDE
-206 TEKKLNLLKEGKII
+206 QKKINLSNEAILI
-220 NEIRSITNKYKQK
+220 NEVRNITNNYKDN
-233 GDIYLGGGAMIAY
+233 GEIFLGGGAMIAH
-246 DTIQMIQQ
+246 DTIKMIQQ
-254 DLITFGIAVFFM
+254 DLLTFGVAVFFM
-266 FVFILS
+266 FVLILS
-272 LIFRQIRWVAIPL
+272 IIFKQFRWVAIPL
-285 ISAGLSALFTTGL
+285 ISACLSALFTTGL

-328 VVRYREITSK
+328 VVRYREITSRFH
-338 NTDLSHSESIK
+338 DLTHSEALK
-349 RTLSQMFLPCLY
+349 KTLSQMFLPCLY

-396 IVSFLFFGT
+396 TVSFIFFGS
-405 LASLMNKNEKDSM
+405 LASLMKKNTKDTKV
-418 IDYSSGFTTSINT
+418 DYSSGFTTWINSL
-431 FVVKFKNIILLVSIL
+431 VVRFKNIILLI
-446 GFVLSLI
+446 SLI
-453 GINKLSVEN
+453 GFIFSLVGINKLSVEN
-462 KFIDYFKPSTEI
+462 KFIDYFKPTTEI
-474 YKGLSLIDKKLGG
+474 YQGLSLIDKKLGG
-487 TAPLDIIIT
+487 TAPLDIIIS
-496 APKDFSPIGAE
+496 APQSATQTND
-507 TEFEDDFDDFGIET
+507 EFEEDFDDFGIET
-521 NEYGYWYSTDN
+521 EEYGYWFNSQN
-532 LSFLE
+532 LSYLE
-537 EIHDYLENRPEIG
+537 EIHDYLERRPEIG

-590 LKSFISDNDNQVRL
+590 LSSYISEDDNQVRL

-611 LDGLNRK
+611 MDGLNRK
-618 NLINEVESDLINEFN
+618 NLIDEVKTDLIQNYQ
-633 LSPDQ
+633 LSEEQ

-650 LLQSLFQSLIGSLS
+650 LLQSLFQSLIGSLT
-664 IVFSAIFLMF
+664 IVFSAIFIMF
-674 IILFRSFYMALISMI
+674 IILFRSLYMALIAMI

-737 EYDLEKNYDLAIKN
+737 EYDLQKNYDLAIKN

-774 ITSNF
+774 VSSNF

-794 VAILAALM
+794 IAILAALM

-807 IRHFKPFGKNKHGTS
+807 IRHLKPFGRNLHGTT

>member
-1 MKFIFDTLVD
+1 MNNIFNFLVD
-11 KSKYFV
+11 KSKFFI
-17 FLILV
+17 FLLFA
-22 LSVISIFGLPRFQLD
+22 LSIISIIGLPRFQLD

-45 DNDPDLKVYREN
+45 DNDPDLKIYREN

-70 FTPNND
+70 FTPNKD
-76 IFSKNTQSF
+76 IFTNETISLLESLVGK
-85 LKDLVLELKGVKG
+85 LKEVDG
-98 IRNVL
+98 ISNVL
-103 SLFDVPLLN
+103 SLFDVPLLS
-112 YNEQSISEL
+112 YSEQSINEL
-121 AENVITL
+121 AENVVTL
-128 NTENIDLNKARREFE
+128 STDDVDLTKAKYEFE
-143 TNEVYRGLLISNDLQ
+143 TNEVYRGLLISKDLK
-158 TIALQMSLEPN
+158 TIALQMTLKPN
-169 ASYQS
+169 ESYQK
-174 LISQRYDLL
+174 LISKRYELL
-183 DSQSNLEDS
+183 DQKNLIE
-192 NFSEKLSI
+192 EKSFKKD
-200 LELKIE
+200 LESFDFQIE
-206 TEKKLNLLKEGKII
+206 EQKQINLI
-220 NEIRSITNKYKQK
+220 NEATLINEVRRITKDYE
-233 GDIYLGGGAMIAY
+233 GYGEIFLGGGAMIAH
-246 DTIQMIQQ
+246 DTIKMIQQ
-254 DLITFGIAVFFM
+254 DLFTFGVAVFFM
-266 FVFILS
+266 FVLILS
-272 LIFRQIRWVAIPL
+272 IIFRQFRWVIVPL
-285 ISAGLSALFTTGL
+285 VSAGLSALFTTGL
-298 ISWMGW
+298 ISWIGW

-338 NTDLSHSESIK
+338 FNDISHNEALK

-396 IVSFLFFGT
+396 SVSFVFFGS
-405 LASLMNKNEKDSM
+405 LASLMNKNLKDTK
-418 IDYSSGFTTSINT
+418 IDYSSGFTTWINSL
-431 FVVKFKNIILLVSIL
+431 VVRFKNIILLISLL
-446 GFVLSLI
+446 GFIFSIV

-462 KFIDYFKPSTEI
+462 KFIDYFKPTTEI

-487 TAPLDIIIT
+487 TAPLDIIIS
-496 APKDFSPIGAE
+496 APENNFENDYES
-507 TEFEDDFDDFGIET
+507 EDDFDDFGLET
-521 NEYGYWYSTDN
+521 EQYGYWFNSQN
-532 LSFLE
+532 LSYLE
-537 EIHDYLENRPEIG
+537 EIHDYLEARPEIG

-564 AKGEKLDDLELAL
+564 VKGNKLDDLELAL

-590 LKSFISDNDNQVRL
+590 LSSFISEDDNQVRL

-611 LDGLNRK
+611 MDGLNRK
-618 NLINEVESDLINEFN
+618 NLIEEVKNDLIKNYE
-633 LSPDQ
+633 LTEDQ

-664 IVFSAIFLMF
+664 IVFAAIFAMF
-674 IILFRSFYMALISMI
+674 IILFRSLYMAIIAMI
-689 PNLLSAAS
+689 PNLLSASS

-708 LDIMTV
+708 IDIMTV

-737 EYDLEKNYDLAIKN
+737 EYEQNNNYDLAIKN
-751 SHATIGRAMFY
+751 SHSTIGRAMFY

-774 ITSNF
+774 VSSNF

-807 IRHFKPFGKNKHGTS
+807 IRHLKPFGRDSRGTT

>member
-1 MKFIFDTLVD
+1 MNSLFNFLVD
-11 KSKYFV
+11 KSKF
-17 FLILV
+17 FIFIIIL
-22 LSVISIFGLPRFQLD
+22 LSLVSILGLPKFQLD

-70 FTPNND
+70 FTPDKD
-76 IFSKNTQSF
+76 IFSSETISLLKKLESNLKNI
-85 LKDLVLELKGVKG
+85 DG
-98 IRNVL
+98 IQNVL
-103 SLFDVPLLN
+103 SLLDVPLLS
-112 YNEQSISEL
+112 YSEQSINEL
-121 AENVITL
+121 ADNLVTLSTENV
-128 NTENIDLNKARREFE
+128 DLVKAKKEFE
-143 TNEVYRGLLISNDLQ
+143 VNEVYRGLLISEDLK
-158 TIALQMSLEPN
+158 TIAFQMTLEPN
-169 ASYQS
+169 DEFQN
-174 LISQRYDLL
+174 LISDRYDLL
-183 DSQSNLEDS
+183 DSKNTLDNEIFSKNLENLDLKIDNQKKINLSKEAILINDIRNISNLYKD
-192 NFSEKLSI
+192 K
-200 LELKIE
+200 
-206 TEKKLNLLKEGKII
+206 G
-220 NEIRSITNKYKQK
+220 EIF
-233 GDIYLGGGAMIAY
+233 LGGGAMIAH
-246 DTIQMIQQ
+246 DTIKMIQQ
-254 DLITFGIAVFFM
+254 DLFTFGVAVFFM
-266 FVFILS
+266 FVLILS
-272 LIFRQIRWVAIPL
+272 LIFRQFRWVVIPL
-285 ISAGLSALFTTGL
+285 TSAGLSALFTTGL
-298 ISWMGW
+298 ISWLGW

-338 NTDLSHSESIK
+338 FNELSHEDALK
-349 RTLSQMFLPCLY
+349 KTLSQMFLPCLY

-390 SIFIAF
+390 SISIAF
-396 IVSFLFFGT
+396 IVSFVFFGS
-405 LASLMNKNEKDSM
+405 LSSLMGKNLKDTQ
-418 IDYSSGFTTSINT
+418 IDYSSGFTTWINSL
-431 FVVKFKNIILLVSIL
+431 VVRFKNIILLISLLAFIFA
-446 GFVLSLI
+446 FV

-487 TAPLDIIIT
+487 TAPLDIIIS
-496 APKDFSPIGAE
+496 APKEDINLEDDF
-507 TEFEDDFDDFGIET
+507 DDFDDFGIET
-521 NEYGYWYSTDN
+521 DEYGYWFNSQN
-532 LSFLE
+532 LGRLE
-537 EIHDYLENRPEIG
+537 EIHDYLEGRPEIG
-550 KVLSVSSAIKLAEI
+550 KVLSVSSATKLAEI
-564 AKGEKLDDLELAL
+564 VKGEKLDDLELAL

-590 LKSFISDNDNQVRL
+590 LSSYISDDDNQVRL

-618 NLINEVESDLINEFN
+618 NLIEEVKKDLVNNFELNE
-633 LSPDQ
+633 DQ

-650 LLQSLFQSLIGSLS
+650 LLQSLFQSLIGSLL
-664 IVFSAIFLMF
+664 IVFTAIFLMF
-674 IILFRSFYMALISMI
+674 IVLFRSFYMALIAMI

-708 LDIMTV
+708 IDIMTV

-737 EYDLEKNYDLAIKN
+737 EFEQEQNYDIAIKN
-751 SHATIGRAMFY
+751 SHSTIGRAMFY

-774 ITSNF
+774 VSSNF

-807 IRHFKPFGKNKHGTS
+807 IRHLKPFGRN

>member
-1 MKFIFDTLVD
+1 MNNIFNFLVD
-11 KSKYFV
+11 KSKFFI
-17 FLILV
+17 FLLFA
-22 LSVISIFGLPRFQLD
+22 LSIISIIGLPRFQLD

-45 DNDPDLKVYREN
+45 DNDPDLKIYREN

-70 FTPNND
+70 FTPNKD
-76 IFSKNTQSF
+76 IFTNETISLLENLVGK
-85 LKDLVLELKGVKG
+85 LKEVDG
-98 IRNVL
+98 ISNVL
-103 SLFDVPLLN
+103 SLFDVPLLS
-112 YNEQSISEL
+112 YSEQSINEL
-121 AENVITL
+121 AENVVTL
-128 NTENIDLNKARREFE
+128 STDDVDLTKAKYEFE
-143 TNEVYRGLLISNDLQ
+143 TNEVYRGLLISKDLK
-158 TIALQMSLEPN
+158 TIALQMTLKPN
-169 ASYQS
+169 ESYQK
-174 LISQRYDLL
+174 LISKRYELL
-183 DSQSNLEDS
+183 DQKNLIE
-192 NFSEKLSI
+192 EKSFKKD
-200 LELKIE
+200 LESLDFQIE
-206 TEKKLNLLKEGKII
+206 EQKQINLI
-220 NEIRSITNKYKQK
+220 NEATLINEVRRITKDYE
-233 GDIYLGGGAMIAY
+233 GYGEIFLGGGAMIAH
-246 DTIQMIQQ
+246 DTIKMIQQ
-254 DLITFGIAVFFM
+254 DLFTFGVAVFFM
-266 FVFILS
+266 FVLILS
-272 LIFRQIRWVAIPL
+272 IIFRQFRWVIVPL
-285 ISAGLSALFTTGL
+285 VSAGLSALFTTGL
-298 ISWMGW
+298 ISWIGW

-338 NTDLSHSESIK
+338 FNDISHNEALK

-396 IVSFLFFGT
+396 SVSFVFFGS
-405 LASLMNKNEKDSM
+405 LASLMNKNLKDTN
-418 IDYSSGFTTSINT
+418 IDYSSGFTTWINSL
-431 FVVKFKNIILLVSIL
+431 VVRFKNIILLISLL
-446 GFVLSLI
+446 GFIFSIV

-462 KFIDYFKPSTEI
+462 KFIDYFKPTTEI

-487 TAPLDIIIT
+487 TAPLDIIIS
-496 APKDFSPIGAE
+496 APENNFENDYES
-507 TEFEDDFDDFGIET
+507 EDDFDDFGLET
-521 NEYGYWYSTDN
+521 EQYGYWFNSQN
-532 LSFLE
+532 LSYLE
-537 EIHDYLENRPEIG
+537 EIHDYLEARPEIG

-564 AKGEKLDDLELAL
+564 VKGNKLDDLELAL

-590 LKSFISDNDNQVRL
+590 LSSYISEDDNQVRL

-611 LDGLNRK
+611 MDGLNRK
-618 NLINEVESDLINEFN
+618 NLIEEVKNDLIKNYE
-633 LSPDQ
+633 LTEDQ

-664 IVFSAIFLMF
+664 IVFAAIFAMF
-674 IILFRSFYMALISMI
+674 IILFRSLYMAIIAMI
-689 PNLLSAAS
+689 PNLLSASS

-708 LDIMTV
+708 IDIMTV

-737 EYDLEKNYDLAIKN
+737 EYEQNNNYDLAIKN
-751 SHATIGRAMFY
+751 SHSTIGRAMFY

-774 ITSNF
+774 VSSNF

-807 IRHFKPFGKNKHGTS
+807 IRHLKPFGRDSRGTT

>member
-1 MKFIFDTLVD
+1 MNSLFNFLVD
-11 KSKYFV
+11 KSKF
-17 FLILV
+17 FIFIIIL
-22 LSVISIFGLPRFQLD
+22 LSLVSILGLPKFQLD

-70 FTPNND
+70 FTPDKD
-76 IFSKNTQSF
+76 IFSNETVSLLKKLESNLKNI
-85 LKDLVLELKGVKG
+85 DG
-98 IRNVL
+98 IQNVL
-103 SLFDVPLLN
+103 SLLDVPLLS
-112 YNEQSISEL
+112 YSEQSINEL
-121 AENVITL
+121 ADNIVTLSTENV
-128 NTENIDLNKARREFE
+128 DLVKAKKEFE
-143 TNEVYRGLLISNDLQ
+143 INEVYRGLLISEDLK
-158 TIALQMSLEPN
+158 TIAFQMTLEPN
-169 ASYQS
+169 DQFQN
-174 LISQRYDLL
+174 LISDRYDLL
-183 DSQSNLEDS
+183 DSKNTLDNEIFSKNLENLDLKIDNQKKINLSKEAILINDIRNISNLYKD
-192 NFSEKLSI
+192 K
-200 LELKIE
+200 
-206 TEKKLNLLKEGKII
+206 G
-220 NEIRSITNKYKQK
+220 EIF
-233 GDIYLGGGAMIAY
+233 LGGGAMIAH
-246 DTIQMIQQ
+246 DTIKMIQQ
-254 DLITFGIAVFFM
+254 DLFTFGVAVFFM
-266 FVFILS
+266 FVLILS
-272 LIFRQIRWVAIPL
+272 LIFRQFRWVVIPL
-285 ISAGLSALFTTGL
+285 TSAGLSALFTTGL
-298 ISWMGW
+298 ISWLGW

-338 NTDLSHSESIK
+338 FNDLSHK
-349 RTLSQMFLPCLY
+349 DALKKTLSQMFLPCLY

-390 SIFIAF
+390 SISIAF
-396 IVSFLFFGT
+396 IVSFVFFGS
-405 LASLMNKNEKDSM
+405 LSSLMGKNLKDTQ
-418 IDYSSGFTTSINT
+418 IDYSSGFTTWINSL
-431 FVVKFKNIILLVSIL
+431 VVRFKNIILLISLLAFIFA
-446 GFVLSLI
+446 FV

-487 TAPLDIIIT
+487 TAPLDIIIS
-496 APKDFSPIGAE
+496 APKEDINLEDDF
-507 TEFEDDFDDFGIET
+507 DDFDDFGIET
-521 NEYGYWYSTDN
+521 DEYGYWFNSQN
-532 LSFLE
+532 LGRLE
-537 EIHDYLENRPEIG
+537 EIHDYLEGRPEIG
-550 KVLSVSSAIKLAEI
+550 KVLSVSSATKLAEI
-564 AKGEKLDDLELAL
+564 VKGEKLDDLELAL

-590 LKSFISDNDNQVRL
+590 LSSYISDDDNQVRL

-618 NLINEVESDLINEFN
+618 NLIEEVKKDLVNNFELNE
-633 LSPDQ
+633 DQ

-650 LLQSLFQSLIGSLS
+650 LLQSLFQSLIGSLL
-664 IVFSAIFLMF
+664 IVFTAIFLMF
-674 IILFRSFYMALISMI
+674 IVLFRSFYMALIAMI

-708 LDIMTV
+708 IDIMTV

-737 EYDLEKNYDLAIKN
+737 EYEQEQNYDLAIKN
-751 SHATIGRAMFY
+751 SHSTIGRAMFY

-774 ITSNF
+774 VSSNF

-807 IRHFKPFGKNKHGTS
+807 IRHLKPFGRN

>member
-1 MKFIFDTLVD
+1 MNNIFNFLVD
-11 KSKYFV
+11 KSKFFI
-17 FLILV
+17 FLLFA
-22 LSVISIFGLPRFQLD
+22 LSIISIIGLPRFQLD

-45 DNDPDLKVYREN
+45 DNDPDLKIYREN

-70 FTPNND
+70 FTPNKD
-76 IFSKNTQSF
+76 IFTNETISLLENLVGK
-85 LKDLVLELKGVKG
+85 LKEVDG
-98 IRNVL
+98 ISNVL
-103 SLFDVPLLN
+103 SLFDVPLLS
-112 YNEQSISEL
+112 YSEQSINEL
-121 AENVITL
+121 AENVVTL
-128 NTENIDLNKARREFE
+128 STDDVDLTKAKYEFE
-143 TNEVYRGLLISNDLQ
+143 TNEVYRGLLISKDLK
-158 TIALQMSLEPN
+158 TIALQMTLKPN
-169 ASYQS
+169 ESYQK
-174 LISQRYDLL
+174 LISKRYELL
-183 DSQSNLEDS
+183 DQKNLIE
-192 NFSEKLSI
+192 EKSFKQD
-200 LELKIE
+200 LESLDFQIE
-206 TEKKLNLLKEGKII
+206 EQKQINLI
-220 NEIRSITNKYKQK
+220 NEATLINEVRRITKDYE
-233 GDIYLGGGAMIAY
+233 GYGEIFLGGGAMIAH
-246 DTIQMIQQ
+246 DTIKMIQQ
-254 DLITFGIAVFFM
+254 DLFTFGVAVFFM
-266 FVFILS
+266 FVLILS
-272 LIFRQIRWVAIPL
+272 IIFRQFRWVIVPL
-285 ISAGLSALFTTGL
+285 VSAGLSALFTTGL
-298 ISWMGW
+298 ISWIGW

-338 NTDLSHSESIK
+338 FNDISHNEALK

-396 IVSFLFFGT
+396 SVSFVFFGS
-405 LASLMNKNEKDSM
+405 LASLMNKNLKDTN
-418 IDYSSGFTTSINT
+418 IDYSSGFTTWINSL
-431 FVVKFKNIILLVSIL
+431 VVRFKNIILLISLL
-446 GFVLSLI
+446 GFIFSIV

-462 KFIDYFKPSTEI
+462 KFIDYFKPTTEI

-487 TAPLDIIIT
+487 TAPLDIIIS
-496 APKDFSPIGAE
+496 APE
-507 TEFEDDFDDFGIET
+507 NNFENDYESEEDFDDFGLET
-521 NEYGYWYSTDN
+521 EQYGYWFNSQN
-532 LSFLE
+532 LSYLE
-537 EIHDYLENRPEIG
+537 EIHDYLEARPEIG

-564 AKGEKLDDLELAL
+564 VKGNKLDDLELAL
-577 LRKVLPEDINNQL
+577 LRKVLPEDINDQL
-590 LKSFISDNDNQVRL
+590 LSSYISEDDNQVRL

-611 LDGLNRK
+611 MDGLNRK
-618 NLINEVESDLINEFN
+618 KLIEEVKNDLIKNYE
-633 LSPDQ
+633 LTEDQ

-664 IVFSAIFLMF
+664 IVFAAIFAMF
-674 IILFRSFYMALISMI
+674 IILFRSLYMAIIAMI
-689 PNLLSAAS
+689 PNLLSASS

-708 LDIMTV
+708 IDIMTV

-737 EYDLEKNYDLAIKN
+737 EYGQNNNYDLAIKN
-751 SHATIGRAMFY
+751 SHSTIGRAMFY

-774 ITSNF
+774 VSSNF

-807 IRHFKPFGKNKHGTS
+807 IRHLKPFGRDSRGTT

>member
-1 MKFIFDTLVD
+1 MNNIFNFLVD
-11 KSKYFV
+11 KSKFFI
-17 FLILV
+17 FLLFA
-22 LSVISIFGLPRFQLD
+22 LSIISIIGLPRFQLD

-45 DNDPDLKVYREN
+45 DNDPDLKIYREN

-70 FTPNND
+70 FTPNKN
-76 IFSKNTQSF
+76 IFTNETISLLESLVGK
-85 LKDLVLELKGVKG
+85 LKEVDG
-98 IRNVL
+98 INNVL
-103 SLFDVPLLN
+103 SLFDVPLLS
-112 YNEQSISEL
+112 YSEQSINEL
-121 AENVITL
+121 AENVVTL
-128 NTENIDLNKARREFE
+128 STDDVDLTKAKYEFE
-143 TNEVYRGLLISNDLQ
+143 TNEVYRGLLISKDLK
-158 TIALQMSLEPN
+158 TIALQMTLKPN
-169 ASYQS
+169 ESYQK
-174 LISQRYDLL
+174 LISKRYDLL
-183 DSQSNLEDS
+183 DQKDLIEEKSFKQDLESLDFQIEEQKQINL
-192 NFSEKLSI
+192 
-200 LELKIE
+200 
-206 TEKKLNLLKEGKII
+206 I
-220 NEIRSITNKYKQK
+220 NEATLINEVRRITKDYE
-233 GDIYLGGGAMIAY
+233 GYGEIFLGGGAMIAH
-246 DTIQMIQQ
+246 DTIKMIQQ
-254 DLITFGIAVFFM
+254 DLFTFGVAVFFM
-266 FVFILS
+266 FVLILS
-272 LIFRQIRWVAIPL
+272 IIFRQFRWVIVPL
-285 ISAGLSALFTTGL
+285 VSAGLSALFTTGL
-298 ISWMGW
+298 ISWIGW

-338 NTDLSHSESIK
+338 FNDISHNEALK

-396 IVSFLFFGT
+396 SVSFVFFGS
-405 LASLMNKNEKDSM
+405 LASLMNKNLKDTN
-418 IDYSSGFTTSINT
+418 IDYSSGFTTWINSL
-431 FVVKFKNIILLVSIL
+431 VVRFKNIILLISLL
-446 GFVLSLI
+446 GFIFSIV

-462 KFIDYFKPSTEI
+462 KFIDYFKPTTEI

-487 TAPLDIIIT
+487 TAPLDIIIS
-496 APKDFSPIGAE
+496 APENNFENDYES
-507 TEFEDDFDDFGIET
+507 EDDFDDFGLET
-521 NEYGYWYSTDN
+521 EQYGYWFNSQN
-532 LSFLE
+532 LSYLE
-537 EIHDYLENRPEIG
+537 EIHDYLEARPEIG

-564 AKGEKLDDLELAL
+564 VKGNKLDDLELAL

-590 LKSFISDNDNQVRL
+590 LSSFISEDDNQVRL

-611 LDGLNRK
+611 MDGLNRK
-618 NLINEVESDLINEFN
+618 NLIEEVKNDLIKNYE
-633 LSPDQ
+633 LTEDQ

-664 IVFSAIFLMF
+664 IVFAAIFAMF
-674 IILFRSFYMALISMI
+674 IILFRSLYMAIIAMI
-689 PNLLSAAS
+689 PNLLSASS

-708 LDIMTV
+708 IDIMTV

-737 EYDLEKNYDLAIKN
+737 EYEQNNNYDLAIKN
-751 SHATIGRAMFY
+751 SHSTIGRAMFY

-774 ITSNF
+774 VSSNF

-807 IRHFKPFGKNKHGTS
+807 IRHLKPFGRDSRGTT

>member
-1 MKFIFDTLVD
+1 MNNIFNFLVD
-11 KSKYFV
+11 KSKFFI
-17 FLILV
+17 FLLFA
-22 LSVISIFGLPRFQLD
+22 LSIISIIGLPRFQLD

-45 DNDPDLKVYREN
+45 DNDPDLKIYREN

-70 FTPNND
+70 FTPNKD
-76 IFSKNTQSF
+76 IFTNETISLLENLVGK
-85 LKDLVLELKGVKG
+85 LKEVDG
-98 IRNVL
+98 ISNVL
-103 SLFDVPLLN
+103 SLFDVPLLS
-112 YNEQSISEL
+112 YSEQSINEL
-121 AENVITL
+121 AENVVTL
-128 NTENIDLNKARREFE
+128 STDDVDLTKAKYEFE
-143 TNEVYRGLLISNDLQ
+143 TNEVYRGLLISKDLK
-158 TIALQMSLEPN
+158 TIALQMTLKPN
-169 ASYQS
+169 ESYQK
-174 LISQRYDLL
+174 LISKRYELL
-183 DSQSNLEDS
+183 DQKNLIE
-192 NFSEKLSI
+192 EKSFKKD
-200 LELKIE
+200 LESLDFQIE
-206 TEKKLNLLKEGKII
+206 EQKQINLI
-220 NEIRSITNKYKQK
+220 NEATLINEVRRITKDYE
-233 GDIYLGGGAMIAY
+233 GYGEIFLGGGAMIAH
-246 DTIQMIQQ
+246 DTIKMIQQ
-254 DLITFGIAVFFM
+254 DLFTFGVAVFFM
-266 FVFILS
+266 FVLILS
-272 LIFRQIRWVAIPL
+272 IIFRQFRWVIVPL
-285 ISAGLSALFTTGL
+285 VSAGLSALFTTGL
-298 ISWMGW
+298 ISWIGW

-338 NTDLSHSESIK
+338 FNDISHNEALK

-396 IVSFLFFGT
+396 SVSFVFFGS
-405 LASLMNKNEKDSM
+405 LASLMNKNLKDTN
-418 IDYSSGFTTSINT
+418 IDYSSGFTTWINSL
-431 FVVKFKNIILLVSIL
+431 VVRFKNIILLISLL
-446 GFVLSLI
+446 GFIFSIV

-462 KFIDYFKPSTEI
+462 KFIDYFKPTTEI

-487 TAPLDIIIT
+487 TAPLDIIIS
-496 APKDFSPIGAE
+496 APENNFENDYES
-507 TEFEDDFDDFGIET
+507 EDDFDDFGLET
-521 NEYGYWYSTDN
+521 EQYGYWFNSQN
-532 LSFLE
+532 LSYLE
-537 EIHDYLENRPEIG
+537 EIHDYLEARPEIG

-564 AKGEKLDDLELAL
+564 VKGNKLDDLELAL

-590 LKSFISDNDNQVRL
+590 LSSYISEDDNQVRL

-611 LDGLNRK
+611 MDGLNRK
-618 NLINEVESDLINEFN
+618 NLIEEVKNDLIKNYE
-633 LSPDQ
+633 LTEDQ

-664 IVFSAIFLMF
+664 IVFAAIFAMF
-674 IILFRSFYMALISMI
+674 IILFRSLYMATIAMI
-689 PNLLSAAS
+689 PNLLSASS

-708 LDIMTV
+708 IDIMTV

-737 EYDLEKNYDLAIKN
+737 EYEQNNNYDLAIKN
-751 SHATIGRAMFY
+751 SHSTIGRAMFY

-774 ITSNF
+774 VSSNF

-807 IRHFKPFGKNKHGTS
+807 IRHLKPFGRDSRGTT

>member
-1 MKFIFDTLVD
+1 MNNIFNFLVD
-11 KSKYFV
+11 KSKFFI
-17 FLILV
+17 FLLFA
-22 LSVISIFGLPRFQLD
+22 LSIISIIGLPRFQLD

-45 DNDPDLKVYREN
+45 DNDPDLKIYREN

-70 FTPNND
+70 FTPNKN
-76 IFSKNTQSF
+76 IFTNETISLLENLVGK
-85 LKDLVLELKGVKG
+85 LKEVDG
-98 IRNVL
+98 ISNVL
-103 SLFDVPLLN
+103 SLFDVPLLS
-112 YNEQSISEL
+112 YSEQSINEL
-121 AENVITL
+121 AENVVTL
-128 NTENIDLNKARREFE
+128 STDDVDLTKAKYEFE
-143 TNEVYRGLLISNDLQ
+143 TNEVYRGLLISKDLK
-158 TIALQMSLEPN
+158 TIALQMTLKPN
-169 ASYQS
+169 ESYQK
-174 LISQRYDLL
+174 LISKRYDLL
-183 DSQSNLEDS
+183 DQKDLIEEKSFKQDLESLDFQIEEQKQINL
-192 NFSEKLSI
+192 
-200 LELKIE
+200 
-206 TEKKLNLLKEGKII
+206 I
-220 NEIRSITNKYKQK
+220 NEATLINEVRRITKDYE
-233 GDIYLGGGAMIAY
+233 GYGEIFLGGGAMIAH
-246 DTIQMIQQ
+246 DTIKMIQQ
-254 DLITFGIAVFFM
+254 DLFTFGVAVFFM
-266 FVFILS
+266 FVLILS
-272 LIFRQIRWVAIPL
+272 IIFRQFRWVIVPL
-285 ISAGLSALFTTGL
+285 VSAGLSALFTTGL
-298 ISWMGW
+298 ISWIGW

-338 NTDLSHSESIK
+338 FNDISHNEALK

-396 IVSFLFFGT
+396 SVSFVFFGS
-405 LASLMNKNEKDSM
+405 LASLMNKNLKDTN
-418 IDYSSGFTTSINT
+418 IDYSSGFTTWINSL
-431 FVVKFKNIILLVSIL
+431 VVRFKNIILLISLL
-446 GFVLSLI
+446 GFIFSIV

-462 KFIDYFKPSTEI
+462 KFIDYFKPTTEI

-487 TAPLDIIIT
+487 TAPLDIIIS
-496 APKDFSPIGAE
+496 APE
-507 TEFEDDFDDFGIET
+507 NNFENDYESVDDFDDFGLET
-521 NEYGYWYSTDN
+521 EQYGYWFNSQN
-532 LSFLE
+532 LSYLE
-537 EIHDYLENRPEIG
+537 EIHDYLEARPEIG

-564 AKGEKLDDLELAL
+564 VKGNKLDDLELAL

-590 LKSFISDNDNQVRL
+590 LSSYISEDDNQVRL

-611 LDGLNRK
+611 MDGLNRK
-618 NLINEVESDLINEFN
+618 NLIEEVKNDLIKDYE
-633 LSPDQ
+633 LTEDQ

-664 IVFSAIFLMF
+664 IVFAAIFAMF
-674 IILFRSFYMALISMI
+674 IILFRSLYMAIIAMI
-689 PNLLSAAS
+689 PNLLSASS

-708 LDIMTV
+708 IDIMTV

-737 EYDLEKNYDLAIKN
+737 EYEQNNNYDLAIKN
-751 SHATIGRAMFY
+751 SHSTIGRAMFY

-774 ITSNF
+774 VSSNF

-807 IRHFKPFGKNKHGTS
+807 IRHLKPFGRDSRGTT

>member
-1 MKFIFDTLVD
+1 MNIFFNFLVD
-11 KSKYFV
+11 KSKFFV
-17 FLILV
+17 FLLIALSLVSIL
-22 LSVISIFGLPRFQLD
+22 GLPKFQLD

-45 DNDPDLKVYREN
+45 DNDPDLKTYREN

-70 FTPNND
+70 FTPNEE
-76 IFSKNTQSF
+76 IFTSETVSLLKNLVED
-85 LKDLVLELKGVKG
+85 LKNVNG
-98 IRNVL
+98 IKNVL
-103 SLFDVPLLN
+103 SLFDVPLLK
-112 YNEQSISEL
+112 YSEQSISEL
-121 AENVITL
+121 AENVVTL
-128 NTENIDLNKARREFE
+128 STENVDLKKAKYEFE
-143 TNEVYRGLLISNDLQ
+143 TNEVYRGLLISEDLK
-158 TIALQMSLEPN
+158 TIAFQMSLEPN
-169 ASYQS
+169 KEYQK
-174 LISQRYDLL
+174 LISERYDLIDL
-183 DSQSNLEDS
+183 EMTLEEEVFKNNLE
-192 NFSEKLSI
+192 I
-200 LELKIE
+200 LDLKIDE
-206 TEKKLNLLKEGKII
+206 QKKINLSNEAILI
-220 NEIRSITNKYKQK
+220 NEVRNITNNYKDN
-233 GDIYLGGGAMIAY
+233 GEIFLGGGAMIAH
-246 DTIQMIQQ
+246 DTIKMIQQ
-254 DLITFGIAVFFM
+254 DLLTFGVAVFFM
-266 FVFILS
+266 FVLILS
-272 LIFRQIRWVAIPL
+272 IIFKQFRWVAIPL
-285 ISAGLSALFTTGL
+285 ISACLSALFTTGL

-328 VVRYREITSK
+328 VVRYREITSRFH
-338 NTDLSHSESIK
+338 DLTHSEALK
-349 RTLSQMFLPCLY
+349 KTLSQMFLPCLY

-396 IVSFLFFGT
+396 TVSFVFFGS
-405 LASLMNKNEKDSM
+405 LASLMKKNTKDTKV
-418 IDYSSGFTTSINT
+418 DYSSGFTTWINSL
-431 FVVKFKNIILLVSIL
+431 VVRFKNIILLI
-446 GFVLSLI
+446 SLI
-453 GINKLSVEN
+453 GFIFSLVGINKLSVEN
-462 KFIDYFKPSTEI
+462 KFIDYFKPTTEI
-474 YKGLSLIDKKLGG
+474 YQGLSLIDKKLGG
-487 TAPLDIIIT
+487 TAPLDIIIS
-496 APKDFSPIGAE
+496 APQSATQTND
-507 TEFEDDFDDFGIET
+507 EFEEDFDDFGIET
-521 NEYGYWYSTDN
+521 EEYGYWFNSQN
-532 LSFLE
+532 LSYLE
-537 EIHDYLENRPEIG
+537 EIHDYLERRPEIG

-590 LKSFISDNDNQVRL
+590 LSSYISEDDNQVRL

-611 LDGLNRK
+611 MDGLNRK
-618 NLINEVESDLINEFN
+618 NLIDEVKTDLIQNYQ
-633 LSPDQ
+633 LSEEQ

-650 LLQSLFQSLIGSLS
+650 LLQSLFQSLIGSLT
-664 IVFSAIFLMF
+664 IVFSAIFIMF
-674 IILFRSFYMALISMI
+674 IILFRSLYMALIAMI

-737 EYDLEKNYDLAIKN
+737 EYDLQKNYDLAIKN

-774 ITSNF
+774 VSSNF

-794 VAILAALM
+794 IAILAALM

-807 IRHFKPFGKNKHGTS
+807 IRHLKPFGRNLHGTT

>member
-1 MKFIFDTLVD
+1 MNSLFNFLVD
-11 KSKYFV
+11 KSKF
-17 FLILV
+17 FIFIIIL
-22 LSVISIFGLPRFQLD
+22 LSLVSILGLPKFQLD

-70 FTPNND
+70 FTPDKD
-76 IFSKNTQSF
+76 IFSSETISLLKKLESNLKNI
-85 LKDLVLELKGVKG
+85 DG
-98 IRNVL
+98 IQNVL
-103 SLFDVPLLN
+103 SLLDVPLLS
-112 YNEQSISEL
+112 YSEQSINEL
-121 AENVITL
+121 ADNLVTLSTENV
-128 NTENIDLNKARREFE
+128 DLVKAKKEFE
-143 TNEVYRGLLISNDLQ
+143 INEVYRGLLISEDLK
-158 TIALQMSLEPN
+158 TIAFQMTLEPN
-169 ASYQS
+169 DEFQN
-174 LISQRYDLL
+174 LISDRYDLL
-183 DSQSNLEDS
+183 DSKNTLDNEIFSKNLENLDSKIDNQKKINLSKEAILINDIRNISNLYKD
-192 NFSEKLSI
+192 K
-200 LELKIE
+200 
-206 TEKKLNLLKEGKII
+206 G
-220 NEIRSITNKYKQK
+220 EIF
-233 GDIYLGGGAMIAY
+233 LGGGAMIAH
-246 DTIQMIQQ
+246 DTIKMIQQ
-254 DLITFGIAVFFM
+254 DLFTFGVAVFFM
-266 FVFILS
+266 FVLILS
-272 LIFRQIRWVAIPL
+272 LIFRQFRWVVIPL
-285 ISAGLSALFTTGL
+285 TSAGLSALFTTGL
-298 ISWMGW
+298 ISWLGW

-338 NTDLSHSESIK
+338 FNELSHEDALK
-349 RTLSQMFLPCLY
+349 KTLSQMFLPCLY

-390 SIFIAF
+390 SISIAF
-396 IVSFLFFGT
+396 IVSFVFFGS
-405 LASLMNKNEKDSM
+405 LSSLMGKNLKDTQ
-418 IDYSSGFTTSINT
+418 IDYSSGFTTWINSL
-431 FVVKFKNIILLVSIL
+431 VVRFKNIILLISLLAFIFA
-446 GFVLSLI
+446 FV

-487 TAPLDIIIT
+487 TAPLDIIIS
-496 APKDFSPIGAE
+496 APKEDINLEDDF
-507 TEFEDDFDDFGIET
+507 DDFDDFGIET
-521 NEYGYWYSTDN
+521 DEYGYWFNSQN
-532 LSFLE
+532 LGRLE
-537 EIHDYLENRPEIG
+537 EIHDYLEGRPEIG
-550 KVLSVSSAIKLAEI
+550 KVLSVSSATKLAEI
-564 AKGEKLDDLELAL
+564 VKGEKLDDLELAL

-590 LKSFISDNDNQVRL
+590 LSSYISDDDNQVRL

-618 NLINEVESDLINEFN
+618 NLIEEVKKDLVNNFELNE
-633 LSPDQ
+633 DQ

-650 LLQSLFQSLIGSLS
+650 LLQSLFQSLIGSLL

-674 IILFRSFYMALISMI
+674 IVLFRSFYMALIAMI

-708 LDIMTV
+708 IDIMTV

-737 EYDLEKNYDLAIKN
+737 EFEQEQNYDIAIKN
-751 SHATIGRAMFY
+751 SHSTIGRAMFY

-774 ITSNF
+774 VSSNF

-807 IRHFKPFGKNKHGTS
+807 IRHLKPFGRN

>member
-1 MKFIFDTLVD
+1 MNTFFNFLVD
-11 KSKYFV
+11 KSKIFI
-17 FLILV
+17 FLLIL
-22 LSVISIFGLPRFQLD
+22 LSLISLLGLPKFQLD

-45 DNDPDLKVYREN
+45 DNDPDLKTYREN

-70 FTPNND
+70 FTPNKD
-76 IFSKNTQSF
+76 IFTVETLSLLKSLVEDLKN
-85 LKDLVLELKGVKG
+85 VNG
-98 IRNVL
+98 IKNVL
-103 SLFDVPLLN
+103 SLFDVPLLK
-112 YNEQSISEL
+112 YSEQSISEL
-121 AENVITL
+121 AENVVTL
-128 NTENIDLNKARREFE
+128 STENVNLNKAKYEFE
-143 TNEVYRGLLISNDLQ
+143 TNEVYRGLLISEDLK
-158 TIALQMSLEPN
+158 TIAFQMSLEEN
-169 ASYQS
+169 QEYQK
-174 LISQRYDLL
+174 LISERYDLL
-183 DSQSNLEDS
+183 DQKNSLDEEFFKTNLEILDLRIDEQKKINLS
-192 NFSEKLSI
+192 NEAI
-200 LELKIE
+200 L
-206 TEKKLNLLKEGKII
+206 I
-220 NEIRSITNKYKQK
+220 NEVRDITNNYKDK
-233 GDIYLGGGAMIAY
+233 GEIFLGGGAMIAH
-246 DTIQMIQQ
+246 DTIKMIQQ
-254 DLITFGIAVFFM
+254 DLFTFGVAVFFM
-266 FVFILS
+266 FVLILS
-272 LIFRQIRWVAIPL
+272 LIFKQFRWVVIPL
-285 ISAGLSALFTTGL
+285 ISACLSALFTTGL

-328 VVRYREITSK
+328 VVRYREITSRF
-338 NTDLSHSESIK
+338 NDLTHSEALK

-396 IVSFLFFGT
+396 TVSFIFFGS
-405 LASLMNKNEKDSM
+405 LASLMKKNTKDTKV
-418 IDYSSGFTTSINT
+418 DYSSGFTTWINSL
-431 FVVKFKNIILLVSIL
+431 VVRFKNVILFISLI
-446 GFVLSLI
+446 GFILSLV

-462 KFIDYFKPSTEI
+462 KFIDYFKPTTEI
-474 YKGLSLIDKKLGG
+474 YQGLSLIDKKLGG
-487 TAPLDIIIT
+487 TAPLDIIISAPQT
-496 APKDFSPIGAE
+496 APTTND
-507 TEFEDDFDDFGIET
+507 EFEEDFDDFGIET
-521 NEYGYWYSTDN
+521 EEYGYWFNSQN
-532 LSFLE
+532 LSYLE
-537 EIHDYLENRPEIG
+537 EIHDYLEARPEIG

-577 LRKVLPEDINNQL
+577 LRKVLPDDINNQL
-590 LKSFISDNDNQVRL
+590 LSSYISEDDNQVRL

-611 LDGLNRK
+611 MDGLNRK
-618 NLINEVESDLINEFN
+618 NLIDEVKNDLIQNYE
-633 LSPDQ
+633 LSEEQ

-650 LLQSLFQSLIGSLS
+650 LLQSLFQSLIGSLT
-664 IVFSAIFLMF
+664 IVFSAIFIMF
-674 IILFRSFYMALISMI
+674 IILFRSLYMALIAMI
-689 PNLLSAAS
+689 PNLLSASS

-737 EYDLEKNYDLAIKN
+737 EYELQKNYDLAIKN

-774 ITSNF
+774 VSSNF

-807 IRHFKPFGKNKHGTS
+807 IRHLKPFGRNINGST

>member
-1 MKFIFDTLVD
+1 MNNIFNFLVD
-11 KSKYFV
+11 KSKFFI
-17 FLILV
+17 FLLFA
-22 LSVISIFGLPRFQLD
+22 LSIISIIGLPRFQLD

-45 DNDPDLKVYREN
+45 DNDPDLKIYREN

-70 FTPNND
+70 FTPNKD
-76 IFSKNTQSF
+76 IFTNETISLLENLVGK
-85 LKDLVLELKGVKG
+85 LKEVDG
-98 IRNVL
+98 ISNVL
-103 SLFDVPLLN
+103 SLFDVPLLS
-112 YNEQSISEL
+112 YSEQSINEL
-121 AENVITL
+121 AENVVTL
-128 NTENIDLNKARREFE
+128 STDDVDLTKAKYEFE
-143 TNEVYRGLLISNDLQ
+143 TNEVYRGLLISKDLK
-158 TIALQMSLEPN
+158 TIALQMTLKPN
-169 ASYQS
+169 ESYQK
-174 LISQRYDLL
+174 LISKRYDLL
-183 DSQSNLEDS
+183 DQKDLIEEKSFKQDLESLDFQIEEQKQINL
-192 NFSEKLSI
+192 
-200 LELKIE
+200 
-206 TEKKLNLLKEGKII
+206 I
-220 NEIRSITNKYKQK
+220 NEATLINEVRRITKDYE
-233 GDIYLGGGAMIAY
+233 GYGEIFLGGGAMIAH
-246 DTIQMIQQ
+246 DTIKMIQQ
-254 DLITFGIAVFFM
+254 DLFTFGVAVFFM
-266 FVFILS
+266 FVLILS
-272 LIFRQIRWVAIPL
+272 IIFRQFRWVIVPL
-285 ISAGLSALFTTGL
+285 VSAGLSALFTTGL
-298 ISWMGW
+298 ISWIGW

-338 NTDLSHSESIK
+338 FNDISHNEALK

-396 IVSFLFFGT
+396 SVSFVFFGS
-405 LASLMNKNEKDSM
+405 LASLMNKNLKDTN
-418 IDYSSGFTTSINT
+418 IDYSSGFTTWINSL
-431 FVVKFKNIILLVSIL
+431 VVRFKNIILLISLL
-446 GFVLSLI
+446 GFIFSIV

-462 KFIDYFKPSTEI
+462 KFIDYFKPTTEI

-487 TAPLDIIIT
+487 TAPLDIIIS
-496 APKDFSPIGAE
+496 APENNSVYDYESE
-507 TEFEDDFDDFGIET
+507 EDFDDFGLET
-521 NEYGYWYSTDN
+521 EQYGYWFNSQN
-532 LSFLE
+532 LSYLE
-537 EIHDYLENRPEIG
+537 EIHDYLEARPEIG

-564 AKGEKLDDLELAL
+564 VKGNKLDDLELAL

-590 LKSFISDNDNQVRL
+590 LSSYISEDDNQVRL

-611 LDGLNRK
+611 MDGLNRK
-618 NLINEVESDLINEFN
+618 NLIEEVKNDLIKNYE
-633 LSPDQ
+633 LTEDQ

-664 IVFSAIFLMF
+664 IVFAAIFAMF
-674 IILFRSFYMALISMI
+674 IILFRSLYMAIIAMI
-689 PNLLSAAS
+689 PNLLSASS

-708 LDIMTV
+708 IDIMTV

-737 EYDLEKNYDLAIKN
+737 EYEQNNNYDLAIKN
-751 SHATIGRAMFY
+751 SHSTIGRAMFY

-774 ITSNF
+774 VSSNF

-807 IRHFKPFGKNKHGTS
+807 IRHLKPFGRDSRGTT

>member
-1 MKFIFDTLVD
+1 MNNIFNFLVD
-11 KSKYFV
+11 KSKFFI
-17 FLILV
+17 FLLFA
-22 LSVISIFGLPRFQLD
+22 LSIISIIGLPRFQLD

-45 DNDPDLKVYREN
+45 DNDPDLKIYREN

-70 FTPNND
+70 FTPNKD
-76 IFSKNTQSF
+76 IFTNETISLLESLVGK
-85 LKDLVLELKGVKG
+85 LKEVEG
-98 IRNVL
+98 INNVL
-103 SLFDVPLLN
+103 SLFDVPLLS
-112 YNEQSISEL
+112 YSKQSINEL
-121 AENVITL
+121 AENVVTL
-128 NTENIDLNKARREFE
+128 STDDVDLTKAKYEFE
-143 TNEVYRGLLISNDLQ
+143 TNEVYRGLLISKDLK
-158 TIALQMSLEPN
+158 TIALQMTLKPNEP
-169 ASYQS
+169 YQK
-174 LISQRYDLL
+174 LISKRYELL
-183 DSQSNLEDS
+183 DQKNLIEEKSFKED
-192 NFSEKLSI
+192 
-200 LELKIE
+200 LESLDFQIE
-206 TEKKLNLLKEGKII
+206 EQKQINLINEATLI
-220 NEIRSITNKYKQK
+220 NEIRRITKDYE
-233 GDIYLGGGAMIAY
+233 GYGEIFLGGGAMIAH
-246 DTIQMIQQ
+246 DTIKMIQQ
-254 DLITFGIAVFFM
+254 DLFTFGVAVFFM
-266 FVFILS
+266 FVLILS
-272 LIFRQIRWVAIPL
+272 IIFKQFRWVIVPL
-285 ISAGLSALFTTGL
+285 VSAGLSALFTTGL
-298 ISWMGW
+298 ISWIGW

-338 NTDLSHSESIK
+338 FNDISHNEALK

-396 IVSFLFFGT
+396 SVSFVFFGS
-405 LASLMNKNEKDSM
+405 LASLMKKNLKDTN
-418 IDYSSGFTTSINT
+418 IDYSSGFTTWINSL
-431 FVVKFKNIILLVSIL
+431 VVRFKNIILLMSLL
-446 GFVLSLI
+446 GFIFSIV

-487 TAPLDIIIT
+487 TAPLDIIIS
-496 APKDFSPIGAE
+496 APE
-507 TEFEDDFDDFGIET
+507 NNFENNYESDEDFDDFGLET
-521 NEYGYWYSTDN
+521 EQYGYWFNSQN
-532 LSFLE
+532 LSYLE
-537 EIHDYLENRPEIG
+537 EIHDYLEARPEIG

-564 AKGEKLDDLELAL
+564 VKGNKLDDLELAL

-590 LKSFISDNDNQVRL
+590 LSSYISEDDNQVRL

-611 LDGLNRK
+611 MDGLNRK
-618 NLINEVESDLINEFN
+618 NLIEEVKNDLIKNYE
-633 LSPDQ
+633 LTEDQ

-664 IVFSAIFLMF
+664 IVFAAIFAMF
-674 IILFRSFYMALISMI
+674 IILFRSLYMAIIAMI
-689 PNLLSAAS
+689 PNLLSASS

-708 LDIMTV
+708 IDIMTV

-737 EYDLEKNYDLAIKN
+737 EYEQNNNYDLAIKN
-751 SHATIGRAMFY
+751 SHSTIGRAMFY

-774 ITSNF
+774 VSSNF

-807 IRHFKPFGKNKHGTS
+807 IRHLKPFGRDSRGTT